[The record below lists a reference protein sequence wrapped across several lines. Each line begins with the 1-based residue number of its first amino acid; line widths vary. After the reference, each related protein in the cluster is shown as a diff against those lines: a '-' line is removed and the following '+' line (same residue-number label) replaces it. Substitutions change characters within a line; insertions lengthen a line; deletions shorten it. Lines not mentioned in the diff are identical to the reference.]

1 MLSSFA
7 HYKITES
14 KVRVSQYRRRESSH
28 RSPRWSAVAFA
39 AASLLLIQPAAQA
52 AGFGALHV
60 RSSLG
65 QPLQADIDLTG
76 VTAEEAQNLVAKLA
90 APDAYARAGLTYNPI
105 VSSLRA
111 SLVRQS
117 EGNYVVR
124 LRSTQPVAEPF
135 VDVLVDLNWASG
147 HVSRAYTFLL
157 DPVGSRNSPQNFAP
171 TPVVQATTP
180 GAAETASSPAT
191 QSQAP
196 APAAAAQPRPARQA
210 ARPQQAAPAAAAAAP
225 NAAPGGSYTVQRGDS
240 LYDIASTAAQGQ
252 DAVSLD
258 QMLLALYR
266 NNPNAFIGGN
276 INRLRTGSVLKVPSQ
291 ADAQKTSPREARREV
306 VAQTSGFAGY
316 RNRLA
321 TAAEANAA
329 TDTDSAR
336 QQSGSVSARVQDQA
350 TPAASGRD
358 ELRLSKADRAGK
370 ANAAARD
377 EELVAK
383 ERALKDMESRVAQL
397 EKNLADMQRLVELKN
412 AELAKA
418 ANAAKPAVGAAPS
431 TAAPAVAAANAPTP
445 APSAAAPA
453 PAQPSA
459 AAAPAE
465 TAAAAPASSA
475 TAAASSPEAASA
487 SAPVASASAPQAA
500 ASAPVAAAS
509 APAAAPKKA
518 PVVVAPQPPIEE
530 ESFFSS
536 LLGNP
541 MALGLGGLLVAG
553 LGALAVVRR
562 RQQKPEQAH
571 GFQDSLLSQESTV
584 MAGANSLFGA
594 AGGQSVDTSQHS
606 VFGADFRIGGGN
618 ESNEVDPIAEADVYI
633 AYGRDVQAEEILREA
648 LEQHPERQAIR
659 LKLMEIYANR
669 QDAHGFQTV
678 AEEMLAQVG
687 AGSPEWAEAAAMGR
701 KFDPA
706 NPLYLTVQGDAHPA
720 AEAPAA
726 HDHAGTAA
734 AAAAL
739 AGVGAMA
746 AAEAFQP
753 TVTGETT
760 RRADD
765 WTTLSPDLDP
775 SAPSTKAP
783 QLADLELPLESFP
796 APVAGEP
803 ITAPDEAA
811 DIFKHAEPAAELPQ
825 FNAHAGEAYQPVSA
839 PPLHMDLSD
848 LSLDL
853 NPTPPAAE
861 AAPAAPAAAAEESLP
876 SWAQP
881 TDPSQAPM
889 HFEEESHHAEPAHE
903 INDEPQSAIR
913 LDTNLPHTLSG
924 EHGADGV
931 RDLQIKFDLA
941 KAYIEIGDKEGARE
955 LLQEVLDL
963 GDPSFHAE
971 AQALMRQIG

>member
-1 MLSSFA
+1 M
-7 HYKITES
+7 
-14 KVRVSQYRRRESSH
+14 RVSQYRRRESSH
-28 RSPRWSAVAFA
+28 RSPRWSAVAIA
-39 AASLLLIQPAAQA
+39 AASLLLIQPAAHA

-65 QPLQADIDLTG
+65 QPLQAEIDLSG
-76 VTAEEAQNLVAKLA
+76 VTEEEAQNLVAKLA
-90 APDAYARAGLTYNPI
+90 SPDAYQRAGLTYNPI
-105 VSSLRA
+105 VSTLRA

-117 EGNYVVR
+117 GGSYVVR
-124 LRSTQPVAEPF
+124 VISAQPVAEPF
-135 VDVLVDLNWASG
+135 VDILVDLTWASG
-147 HVSRAYTFLL
+147 RVSRAYTFLL
-157 DPVGSRNSPQNFAP
+157 DPAGSSNTPRNFAP

-180 GAAETASSPAT
+180 GVVDST
-191 QSQAP
+191 P
-196 APAAAAQPRPARQA
+196 APVAAAPRAARPARQA
-210 ARPQQAAPAAAAAAP
+210 AARPQADAAAAEPSSGA
-225 NAAPGGSYTVQRGDS
+225 GYTVQRGDS
-240 LYDIASTAAQGQ
+240 LYDVASNAVQGQ
-252 DAVSLD
+252 DGVSLD

-266 NNPNAFIGGN
+266 NNPKAFIGGN
-276 INRLRTGSVLKVPSQ
+276 INRLRTGSVLTVPS
-291 ADAQKTSPREARREV
+291 AAEAQKVSPREARREV

-316 RNRLA
+316 RSRLA

-350 TPAASGRD
+350 TPSASERD
-358 ELRLSKADRAGK
+358 ELRLSKADRTGK
-370 ANAAARD
+370 AAATAGARA

-383 ERALKDMESRVAQL
+383 EHALKEMESRVAQL
-397 EKNLADMQRLVELKN
+397 EKNLSEMQHLIEVKN

-418 ANAAKPAVGAAPS
+418 AAAKPAAGAAPS
-431 TAAPAVAAANAPTP
+431 PATAAPAVTAANAP
-445 APSAAAPA
+445 APSASASAT
-453 PAQPSA
+453 PAQAPA
-459 AAAPAE
+459 AAASSAE
-465 TAAAAPASSA
+465 TASSA
-475 TAAASSPEAASA
+475 TATAGA
-487 SAPVASASAPQAA
+487 SAPAAATPAA
-500 ASAPVAAAS
+500 ASAPVAEAS
-509 APAAAPKKA
+509 APAAAPRKA
-518 PVVVAPQPPIEE
+518 PVVVAPQPPAEE

-541 MALGLGGLLVAG
+541 MALGLGGLVV
-553 LGALAVVRR
+553 ALAGGLAVYRR

-594 AGGQSVDTSQHS
+594 AGGQSIDTSQHS

-669 QDAHGFQTV
+669 QDAHGFQTI

-687 AGSPEWAEAAAMGR
+687 AASPDWAEAAALGR

-706 NPLYLTVQGDAHPA
+706 NPLYLTVQGDGHHEQVA
-720 AEAPAA
+720 ADDR
-726 HDHAGTAA
+726 HGHAGGAVAAAGAALAGMGAA
-734 AAAAL
+734 AAAA
-739 AGVGAMA
+739 
-746 AAEAFQP
+746 EAFKP

-760 RRADD
+760 RRGEE
-765 WTTLSPDLDP
+765 WTTVDPGMDP
-775 SAPSTKAP
+775 SMPSTKAP

-796 APVAGEP
+796 APAAGEP
-803 ITAPDEAA
+803 ITAPLQAA
-811 DIFKHAEPAAELPQ
+811 EVFQPLAEPEAPPALELPQ
-825 FNAHAGEAYQPVSA
+825 TDFAGHAGEAFQPASV

-853 NPTPPAAE
+853 NPTAPVAETPAVE
-861 AAPAAPAAAAEESLP
+861 PAPAAVAADSLP
-876 SWAQP
+876 AWAQP
-881 TDPSQAPM
+881 ADLPETPVQLDAAPQPQEVVAQQ
-889 HFEEESHHAEPAHE
+889 EEPLTVM
-903 INDEPQSAIR
+903 R
-913 LDTNLPHTLSG
+913 LDTNLPHTLSAEG
-924 EHGADGV
+924 GIDGV

>member
-1 MLSSFA
+1 M
-7 HYKITES
+7 
-14 KVRVSQYRRRESSH
+14 
-28 RSPRWSAVAFA
+28 
-39 AASLLLIQPAAQA
+39 
-52 AGFGALHV
+52 
-60 RSSLG
+60 
-65 QPLQADIDLTG
+65 
-76 VTAEEAQNLVAKLA
+76 
-90 APDAYARAGLTYNPI
+90 
-105 VSSLRA
+105 
-111 SLVRQS
+111 
-117 EGNYVVR
+117 
-124 LRSTQPVAEPF
+124 
-135 VDVLVDLNWASG
+135 
-147 HVSRAYTFLL
+147 
-157 DPVGSRNSPQNFAP
+157 
-171 TPVVQATTP
+171 
-180 GAAETASSPAT
+180 
-191 QSQAP
+191 
-196 APAAAAQPRPARQA
+196 
-210 ARPQQAAPAAAAAAP
+210 
-225 NAAPGGSYTVQRGDS
+225 QRGDS
-240 LYDIASTAAQGQ
+240 LYDIASTASQGQ

-258 QMLLALYR
+258 QMLLAMYR

-291 ADAQKTSPREARREV
+291 ADAQKVSPREARREV

-358 ELRLSKADRAGK
+358 ELRLSKADRTGK

-397 EKNLADMQRLVELKN
+397 EKNLSDMQRLVELKN

-418 ANAAKPAVGAAPS
+418 ASAAKPAAGAAPA
-431 TAAPAVAAANAPTP
+431 TAAPAVAAANAP
-445 APSAAAPA
+445 APAAAAASSTSA
-453 PAQPSA
+453 PAQQA
-459 AAAPAE
+459 AQAVATAPAE
-465 TAAAAPASSA
+465 TAPAAPAASA
-475 TAAASSPEAASA
+475 TAAAA
-487 SAPVASASAPQAA
+487 SAPVATASAPQAA

-509 APAAAPKKA
+509 APAAVPKKA
-518 PVVVAPQPPIEE
+518 PVVVAPQPPIAE

-541 MALGLGGLLVAG
+541 MALGLGGVVVALLG
-553 LGALAVVRR
+553 GLAVYRR

-606 VFGADFRIGGGN
+606 VFGADFRIGGSN

-648 LEQHPERQAIR
+648 LEQHPDRQAIR

-669 QDAHGFQTV
+669 QDAHGFQTI

-687 AGSPEWAEAAAMGR
+687 AASPEWAEAAAMGR

-706 NPLYLTVQGDAHPA
+706 NPLYLTVQGDGHHPG
-720 AEAPAA
+720 AEAPVE
-726 HDHAGTAA
+726 HSHAGAA
-734 AAAAL
+734 AAGAAAL
-739 AGVGAMA
+739 AGVGAVA
-746 AAEAFQP
+746 AAEAFKP

-760 RRADD
+760 RRGDD

-783 QLADLELPLESFP
+783 QLADLDLPLESFP
-796 APVAGEP
+796 APAAGDP
-803 ITAPDEAA
+803 ITASADAA
-811 DIFKHAEPAAELPQ
+811 EVFKPHAEPEVDLPQ

-839 PPLHMDLSD
+839 PPMHMDLSD

-853 NPTPPAAE
+853 NPTPPATD
-861 AAPAAPAAAAEESLP
+861 AAPAAPAAVAEESLP
-876 SWAQP
+876 AWAQP
-881 TDPSQAPM
+881 ADLSQAPM
-889 HFEEESHHAEPAHE
+889 HFDADPHHAEHE
-903 INDEPQSAIR
+903 HVANDEPQSAIR

>member
-1 MLSSFA
+1 M
-7 HYKITES
+7 
-14 KVRVSQYRRRESSH
+14 RVSQYRRRESSH
-28 RSPRWSAVAFA
+28 RSPRWSAVAIA
-39 AASLLLIQPAAQA
+39 AASLLLIQPAAHA

-65 QPLQADIDLTG
+65 QPLQAEIDLSG
-76 VTAEEAQNLVAKLA
+76 VTEEEAQNLVAKLA
-90 APDAYARAGLTYNPI
+90 SPDAYQRAGLTYNPI
-105 VSSLRA
+105 VSTLRA

-117 EGNYVVR
+117 GGSYVVR
-124 LRSTQPVAEPF
+124 VISAQPVAEPF
-135 VDVLVDLNWASG
+135 VDILVDLTWASG
-147 HVSRAYTFLL
+147 RVSRAYTFLL
-157 DPVGSRNSPQNFAP
+157 DPAGSSNTPRNFAP

-180 GAAETASSPAT
+180 GVVDSTPAPVAA
-191 QSQAP
+191 AP
-196 APAAAAQPRPARQA
+196 QAPAAAPRAARPARQA
-210 ARPQQAAPAAAAAAP
+210 AARPQADAAAAEPSSGA
-225 NAAPGGSYTVQRGDS
+225 GYTVQRGDS
-240 LYDIASTAAQGQ
+240 LYDVASNAVQGQ
-252 DAVSLD
+252 DGVSLD

-266 NNPNAFIGGN
+266 NNPKAFIGGN
-276 INRLRTGSVLKVPSQ
+276 INRLRTGSVLTVPS
-291 ADAQKTSPREARREV
+291 AAEAQKVSSREARREV

-316 RNRLA
+316 RSRLA

-350 TPAASGRD
+350 TPSASERD
-358 ELRLSKADRAGK
+358 ELRLSKADRTGKVAATAG
-370 ANAAARD
+370 ARA

-383 ERALKDMESRVAQL
+383 EHALKEMESRVAQL
-397 EKNLADMQRLVELKN
+397 EKNLSEMQHLIEVKN

-418 ANAAKPAVGAAPS
+418 AAAKPAAGAAPS
-431 TAAPAVAAANAPTP
+431 PATAAPAVTAANAP
-445 APSAAAPA
+445 APSASASAT
-453 PAQPSA
+453 PAQAPA
-459 AAAPAE
+459 AAASSAE
-465 TAAAAPASSA
+465 TASSA
-475 TAAASSPEAASA
+475 TATAGA
-487 SAPVASASAPQAA
+487 SAPAAATPAA
-500 ASAPVAAAS
+500 ASAPVAEAS
-509 APAAAPKKA
+509 APAAAPRKA
-518 PVVVAPQPPIEE
+518 PVVVAPQPPAEE

-541 MALGLGGLLVAG
+541 MALGLGGLVV
-553 LGALAVVRR
+553 ALAGGLAVYRR

-594 AGGQSVDTSQHS
+594 AGGQSIDTSQHS

-669 QDAHGFQTV
+669 QDAHGFQTI

-687 AGSPEWAEAAAMGR
+687 AASPDWAEAAALGR

-706 NPLYLTVQGDAHPA
+706 NPLYLTVQGDGHHEQVA
-720 AEAPAA
+720 ADDR
-726 HDHAGTAA
+726 HGHAGGAVAA
-734 AAAAL
+734 AGAAL
-739 AGVGAMA
+739 AGMGAVAA
-746 AAEAFQP
+746 AAEAFKP

-760 RRADD
+760 RRGEE
-765 WTTLSPDLDP
+765 WTTVDPGMDP
-775 SAPSTKAP
+775 SMPSTKAP

-796 APVAGEP
+796 APAAGEP
-803 ITAPDEAA
+803 ITAPLQAA
-811 DIFKHAEPAAELPQ
+811 EVFQPLAEPEAPPALELPQ
-825 FNAHAGEAYQPVSA
+825 TDFAGHAGEVFQPASV

-853 NPTPPAAE
+853 NPTAPVAETPAVE
-861 AAPAAPAAAAEESLP
+861 PAPAAVAADSLP
-876 SWAQP
+876 AWAQP
-881 TDPSQAPM
+881 ADLPETPVQLDAAPQPQEVVAQQ
-889 HFEEESHHAEPAHE
+889 EEPLTVM
-903 INDEPQSAIR
+903 R
-913 LDTNLPHTLSG
+913 LDTNLPHTLSAEG
-924 EHGADGV
+924 GIDGV

>member
-1 MLSSFA
+1 M
-7 HYKITES
+7 
-14 KVRVSQYRRRESSH
+14 RVSQYRRRESSH

-65 QPLQADIDLTG
+65 QPLQAEIDLTG
-76 VTAEEAQNLVAKLA
+76 VTPEEAQNLVAKLA
-90 APDAYARAGLTYNPI
+90 APDAYSRAGLTYNPI
-105 VSSLRA
+105 VASLRA
-111 SLVRQS
+111 SLERQS
-117 EGNYVVR
+117 SGNYVVR

-157 DPVGSRNSPQNFAP
+157 DPVGSSNTAQNFAP

-180 GAAETASSPAT
+180 GAAEAPAASAAQP
-191 QSQAP
+191 QAA
-196 APAAAAQPRPARQA
+196 APAAAAPAPTRQPRPVRQA
-210 ARPQQAAPAAAAAAP
+210 ARPQQAAPAAAAPDAT
-225 NAAPGGSYTVQRGDS
+225 PGGSYTVQRGDS
-240 LYDIASTAAQGQ
+240 LYDVASTAAQGQ

-291 ADAQKTSPREARREV
+291 AEAQKTPAREARREV

-358 ELRLSKADRAGK
+358 ELRLSKADRSGK
-370 ANAAARD
+370 AGAAAARD

-383 ERALKDMESRVAQL
+383 ERALKEMESRVAQL
-397 EKNLADMQRLVELKN
+397 EKNLSDMQRLVELKN

-418 ANAAKPAVGAAPS
+418 ATAAKPAAGAAPS

-445 APSAAAPA
+445 AAASSA
-453 PAQPSA
+453 PAQPA
-459 AAAPAE
+459 AAAAQAE
-465 TAAAAPASSA
+465 TTAAAPASSA
-475 TAAASSPEAASA
+475 TATAAASAPEAASA
-487 SAPVASASAPQAA
+487 PMAAASAPQAA

-518 PVVVAPQPPIEE
+518 PVVVAPPPVAE

-541 MALGLGGLLVAG
+541 MALGLGGLVVAL
-553 LGALAVVRR
+553 LGGLAVYRR

-606 VFGADFRIGGGN
+606 VFGADFRIGGAN

-669 QDAHGFQTV
+669 QDAHGFQTI

-687 AGSPEWAEAAAMGR
+687 AASPEWTEAAAMGR

-706 NPLYLTVQGDAHPA
+706 NPLYLTVQGDGHHPA
-720 AEAPAA
+720 AEAHAEPS
-726 HDHAGTAA
+726 HAGAA
-734 AAAAL
+734 VAGAAAL
-739 AGVGAMA
+739 AGVGAA
-746 AAEAFQP
+746 VAAEAFSP
-753 TVTGETT
+753 TVTGQTT
-760 RRADD
+760 RRGDD

-775 SAPSTKAP
+775 SAPSTRAP
-783 QLADLELPLESFP
+783 QLADLDLPLESFP
-796 APVAGEP
+796 APAAGEP
-803 ITAPDEAA
+803 ITAPEEAA
-811 DIFKHAEPAAELPQ
+811 DIFKVHAEPAADLPE
-825 FNAHAGEAYQPVSA
+825 FNAHAGEAYQPVA
-839 PPLHMDLSD
+839 TPPLHMDLSD

-853 NPTPPAAE
+853 NPTPPEAE
-861 AAPAAPAAAAEESLP
+861 TAPQAAPVAVEESLP

-881 TDPSQAPM
+881 TDLSQAPM
-889 HFEEESHHAEPAHE
+889 HFDAEPHHAEHHGEHAE
-903 INDEPQSAIR
+903 VANDEPQSAIR

>member
-1 MLSSFA
+1 M
-7 HYKITES
+7 
-14 KVRVSQYRRRESSH
+14 RVSQYRRRESSH

-65 QPLQADIDLTG
+65 QPLQAEIDLTG
-76 VTAEEAQNLVAKLA
+76 VTPEEAQNLVAKLA
-90 APDAYARAGLTYNPI
+90 APDAYSRAGLTYNPI

-111 SLVRQS
+111 SLERQS
-117 EGNYVVR
+117 NGNYVVR

-157 DPVGSRNSPQNFAP
+157 DPVGSGNTAQNFAP

-180 GAAETASSPAT
+180 GAAESTSAASAAQPQAAAPTAA
-191 QSQAP
+191 AP
-196 APAAAAQPRPARQA
+196 APARQPRAARQA
-210 ARPQQAAPAAAAAAP
+210 ARAQQAAPAAAAPDAT
-225 NAAPGGSYTVQRGDS
+225 PGGSYTVQRGDS
-240 LYDIASTAAQGQ
+240 LYDVASTAAQGQ
-252 DAVSLD
+252 EAVSLD

-291 ADAQKTSPREARREV
+291 AEAQKTPAREARREV
-306 VAQTSGFAGY
+306 IAQTSGFAGY

-370 ANAAARD
+370 AGGAAARD

-383 ERALKDMESRVAQL
+383 ERALKEMESRVAQL
-397 EKNLADMQRLVELKN
+397 EKNLSDMQRLVELKN

-418 ANAAKPAVGAAPS
+418 ASAAKPAAGAAPS
-431 TAAPAVAAANAPTP
+431 TAAPAVAAANAP
-445 APSAAAPA
+445 APA
-453 PAQPSA
+453 PAAASTSA
-459 AAAPAE
+459 PAPVAAAPAE
-465 TAAAAPASSA
+465 TAAAPASSA
-475 TAAASSPEAASA
+475 TAAASASAPEAASA
-487 SAPVASASAPQAA
+487 PLAAASAPQAT

-518 PVVVAPQPPIEE
+518 PVVVAPPPPIQE
-530 ESFFSS
+530 ESFLSS

-541 MALGLGGLLVAG
+541 MALGLGGLVVALLGGLV
-553 LGALAVVRR
+553 VYRR

-669 QDAHGFQTV
+669 QDAHGFQTI

-687 AGSPEWAEAAAMGR
+687 AASSEWAEAAAMGR

-706 NPLYLTVQGDAHPA
+706 NPLYLTVQGDGSHVG
-720 AEAPAA
+720 AEAHAEPS
-726 HDHAGTAA
+726 HAGAA
-734 AAAAL
+734 VAGAAAL
-739 AGVGAMA
+739 AGVGAA
-746 AAEAFQP
+746 VAAEAFSP
-753 TVTGETT
+753 TVTGQTT
-760 RRADD
+760 RRGDD

-783 QLADLELPLESFP
+783 QLADFDLPLESFP
-796 APVAGEP
+796 APAAGEP
-803 ITAPDEAA
+803 ITAPEEAS
-811 DIFKHAEPAAELPQ
+811 DIFKVHAEPEADLPQ
-825 FNAHAGEAYQPVSA
+825 FNAHAGEAYQPVAA

-853 NPTPPAAE
+853 NPTPPTAE
-861 AAPAAPAAAAEESLP
+861 TAAPAASVAAEESLP

-881 TDPSQAPM
+881 TDLSQAPM
-889 HFEEESHHAEPAHE
+889 HVESEPHHAEHVEVA
-903 INDEPQSAIR
+903 NDEPQSAIR

>member
-1 MLSSFA
+1 M
-7 HYKITES
+7 HIKKITES

-28 RSPRWSAVAFA
+28 RSPRWSAVAIA
-39 AASLLLIQPAAQA
+39 AASLLLIQPAAHA

-65 QPLQADIDLTG
+65 QPLQAEIDLSG
-76 VTAEEAQNLVAKLA
+76 VTEEEAQNLVAKLA
-90 APDAYARAGLTYNPI
+90 SPDAYQRAGLTYNPI
-105 VSSLRA
+105 VSTLRA

-117 EGNYVVR
+117 GGTYVVR
-124 LRSTQPVAEPF
+124 VISAQPVAEPF
-135 VDVLVDLNWASG
+135 VDILVDLTWASG
-147 HVSRAYTFLL
+147 RVSRAYTFLL
-157 DPVGSRNSPQNFAP
+157 DPAGSSNTTRNFAP

-180 GAAETASSPAT
+180 GVVDSTPAPVAAAS
-191 QSQAP
+191 P
-196 APAAAAQPRPARQA
+196 APAAAQRAARPARQA
-210 ARPQQAAPAAAAAAP
+210 AARPQADATAAEPSS
-225 NAAPGGSYTVQRGDS
+225 GSGYTVQRGDS
-240 LYDIASTAAQGQ
+240 LYDVASTAVQGQ
-252 DAVSLD
+252 DGVSLD

-266 NNPNAFIGGN
+266 NNPKAFIGGN
-276 INRLRTGSVLKVPSQ
+276 INRLRTGSVLTVPSA
-291 ADAQKTSPREARREV
+291 ADAQKVSPREARREV

-316 RNRLA
+316 RSRLA

-350 TPAASGRD
+350 TPSASERD
-358 ELRLSKADRAGK
+358 ELRLSKADRTGK
-370 ANAAARD
+370 AAATAGARA

-383 ERALKDMESRVAQL
+383 EHALKEMESRVAQL
-397 EKNLADMQRLVELKN
+397 EKNLSEMQHLVEVKN

-418 ANAAKPAVGAAPS
+418 AAAKPAAGAAPS
-431 TAAPAVAAANAPTP
+431 PATAAPAVTAANAP
-445 APSAAAPA
+445 APSASATPARAP
-453 PAQPSA
+453 A
-459 AAAPAE
+459 AAASSAE
-465 TAAAAPASSA
+465 TAAASSAPAAA
-475 TAAASSPEAASA
+475 TP
-487 SAPVASASAPQAA
+487 APAA
-500 ASAPVAAAS
+500 ASAPVAEAS

-518 PVVVAPQPPIEE
+518 PVVVAPPPPAEE

-541 MALGLGGLLVAG
+541 MALGLGGLVVALVG
-553 LGALAVVRR
+553 GLAVYRR
-562 RQQKPEQAH
+562 RQQKPEPAH

-594 AGGQSVDTSQHS
+594 AGGQSIDTSQHS

-669 QDAHGFQTV
+669 QDAHGFQTI

-687 AGSPEWAEAAAMGR
+687 AASAEWAEAAAMGR

-706 NPLYLTVQGDAHPA
+706 NPLYLTVQGDGHHEQVA
-720 AEAPAA
+720 ADDR
-726 HDHAGTAA
+726 HGHAGGAVAA
-734 AAAAL
+734 AGAAL
-739 AGVGAMA
+739 VGMGAVAA
-746 AAEAFQP
+746 AAEAFKP

-760 RRADD
+760 RRGEE
-765 WTTLSPDLDP
+765 WTTVDPGMDP
-775 SAPSTKAP
+775 SMPSTKAP

-796 APVAGEP
+796 APAAGEP
-803 ITAPDEAA
+803 ITAPIQAAEVFQPRVEPEAPQA
-811 DIFKHAEPAAELPQ
+811 FELPQ
-825 FNAHAGEAYQPVSA
+825 TDFAGHAGEAFQPASV

-853 NPTPPAAE
+853 NPTAPAPVAE
-861 AAPAAPAAAAEESLP
+861 TPAVEPAPAAVAADSLP
-876 SWAQP
+876 AWAQP
-881 TDPSQAPM
+881 ADLPETPVQLDAAPQPQVAVVQQ
-889 HFEEESHHAEPAHE
+889 EEPVTVM
-903 INDEPQSAIR
+903 R
-913 LDTNLPHTLSG
+913 LDTNLPHTLSAEG
-924 EHGADGV
+924 GIDGV

>member
-1 MLSSFA
+1 M
-7 HYKITES
+7 
-14 KVRVSQYRRRESSH
+14 RVSQYRRRESSH
-28 RSPRWSAVAFA
+28 RSPRWSAVAIA
-39 AASLLLIQPAAQA
+39 AASLLLIQPAAHA

-65 QPLQADIDLTG
+65 QPLQAEIDLSG
-76 VTAEEAQNLVAKLA
+76 VTEEEAQNLVAKLA
-90 APDAYARAGLTYNPI
+90 SPDAYQRAGLTYNPI
-105 VSSLRA
+105 VSTLRA

-117 EGNYVVR
+117 GGSYVVR
-124 LRSTQPVAEPF
+124 VISAQPVAEPF
-135 VDVLVDLNWASG
+135 VDILVDLTWASG
-147 HVSRAYTFLL
+147 RVSRAYTFLL
-157 DPVGSRNSPQNFAP
+157 DPAGSSNTPRNFAP

-180 GAAETASSPAT
+180 GVVDSTPAPVAA
-191 QSQAP
+191 AP
-196 APAAAAQPRPARQA
+196 QAPAAAPRAARPARQA
-210 ARPQQAAPAAAAAAP
+210 AARPQADAAAAEPSSGA
-225 NAAPGGSYTVQRGDS
+225 GYTVQRGDS
-240 LYDIASTAAQGQ
+240 LYDVASNAVQGQ
-252 DAVSLD
+252 DGVSLD

-266 NNPNAFIGGN
+266 NNPKAFIGGN
-276 INRLRTGSVLKVPSQ
+276 INRLRTGSVLTVPS
-291 ADAQKTSPREARREV
+291 AAEAQKVSSREARREV

-316 RNRLA
+316 RSRLA

-350 TPAASGRD
+350 TPSASERD
-358 ELRLSKADRAGK
+358 ELRLSKADRTGK
-370 ANAAARD
+370 AAATAGARA

-383 ERALKDMESRVAQL
+383 EHALKEMESRVAQL
-397 EKNLADMQRLVELKN
+397 EKNLSEMQHLIEVKN

-418 ANAAKPAVGAAPS
+418 AAAKPAAGAAPS
-431 TAAPAVAAANAPTP
+431 PATAAPAVTAANAP
-445 APSAAAPA
+445 APSASASAT
-453 PAQPSA
+453 PAQAPA
-459 AAAPAE
+459 AAASSAE
-465 TAAAAPASSA
+465 TASSA
-475 TAAASSPEAASA
+475 TATAGA
-487 SAPVASASAPQAA
+487 SAPAAATPAA
-500 ASAPVAAAS
+500 ASAPVAEAS
-509 APAAAPKKA
+509 APAAAPRKA
-518 PVVVAPQPPIEE
+518 PVVVAPQPPAEE

-541 MALGLGGLLVAG
+541 MALGLGGLVV
-553 LGALAVVRR
+553 ALAGGLAVYRR

-594 AGGQSVDTSQHS
+594 AGGQSIDTSQHS

-669 QDAHGFQTV
+669 QDAHGFQTI

-687 AGSPEWAEAAAMGR
+687 AASPDWAEAAALGR

-706 NPLYLTVQGDAHPA
+706 NPLYLTVQGDGHHEQVA
-720 AEAPAA
+720 ADDR
-726 HDHAGTAA
+726 HGHAGGAVAAAGAALAGMGAA
-734 AAAAL
+734 AAAA
-739 AGVGAMA
+739 
-746 AAEAFQP
+746 EAFKP

-760 RRADD
+760 RRGEE
-765 WTTLSPDLDP
+765 WTTVDPGMDP
-775 SAPSTKAP
+775 SMPSTKAP

-796 APVAGEP
+796 APAAGEP
-803 ITAPDEAA
+803 ITAPLQAA
-811 DIFKHAEPAAELPQ
+811 EVFQPLAEPEAPPALELPQ
-825 FNAHAGEAYQPVSA
+825 TDFAGHAGEAFQPASV

-853 NPTPPAAE
+853 NPTAPVAETPAVEPVPAAV
-861 AAPAAPAAAAEESLP
+861 AADSLP
-876 SWAQP
+876 AWAQP
-881 TDPSQAPM
+881 ADLPETPVQLDAAPQPQEVVAQQ
-889 HFEEESHHAEPAHE
+889 EEPLTVM
-903 INDEPQSAIR
+903 R
-913 LDTNLPHTLSG
+913 LDTNLPHTLSAEG
-924 EHGADGV
+924 GIDGV

>member
-1 MLSSFA
+1 
-7 HYKITES
+7 
-14 KVRVSQYRRRESSH
+14 VSQYRRRESSH
-28 RSPRWSAVAFA
+28 RSPSWSAVAIA
-39 AASLLLIQPAAQA
+39 AASLLLIQPAAHA

-65 QPLQADIDLTG
+65 QPLQAEIDLTG
-76 VTAEEAQNLVAKLA
+76 VTPEEAQNLVAKLA
-90 APDAYARAGLTYNPI
+90 APDAYSRAGLTYNPI

-111 SLVRQS
+111 SLERQS
-117 EGNYVVR
+117 NGNYVVR

-135 VDVLVDLNWASG
+135 VDVLLDLNWASG

-157 DPVGSRNSPQNFAP
+157 DPVGSSNTAQNFAP

-180 GAAETASSPAT
+180 GTAESA
-191 QSQAP
+191 AP
-196 APAAAAQPRPARQA
+196 APAAQPQAAAPAATASASTAPARQPRAATRQA
-210 ARPQQAAPAAAAAAP
+210 ARPQQAAPAASAP
-225 NAAPGGSYTVQRGDS
+225 DATPGGSYTVQRGDS
-240 LYDIASTAAQGQ
+240 LYDIASTASQGQ

-258 QMLLALYR
+258 QMLLAMYR

-291 ADAQKTSPREARREV
+291 ADAQKVSPREARREV

-329 TDTDSAR
+329 TDTDSSR

-358 ELRLSKADRAGK
+358 ELRLSKADRTGK

-397 EKNLADMQRLVELKN
+397 EKNLSDMQRLVELKN

-418 ANAAKPAVGAAPS
+418 ASAAKPAAGAAPA
-431 TAAPAVAAANAPTP
+431 TAAPAVAAANAP
-445 APSAAAPA
+445 APAAASSTPA
-453 PAQPSA
+453 PAQQAAQPST
-459 AAAPAE
+459 AAPAD
-465 TAAAAPASSA
+465 AAPAASA
-475 TAAASSPEAASA
+475 TAAAASAPEAASA
-487 SAPVASASAPQAA
+487 PVAAASAPQAA

-509 APAAAPKKA
+509 APAAVPKKA
-518 PVVVAPQPPIEE
+518 PVVVAPPAPIAE
-530 ESFFSS
+530 ESFLSS
-536 LLGNP
+536 VLGNP
-541 MALGLGGLLVAG
+541 MALGLGAVVVALLG
-553 LGALAVVRR
+553 GLAVYRR

-669 QDAHGFQTV
+669 QDAHGFQTI

-687 AGSPEWAEAAAMGR
+687 AASPEWAEAAVMGR

-706 NPLYLTVQGDAHPA
+706 NPLYLTVQGDTPHPA
-720 AEAPAA
+720 AEVHAE
-726 HDHAGTAA
+726 HGHAGAA
-734 AAAAL
+734 AAGAAAL
-739 AGVGAMA
+739 AGVGAA
-746 AAEAFQP
+746 VAAEAFKP

-760 RRADD
+760 RRGDD

-783 QLADLELPLESFP
+783 ALADLDLPLESFP
-796 APVAGEP
+796 APAAGDP
-803 ITAPDEAA
+803 ITASADAA
-811 DIFKHAEPAAELPQ
+811 EVFKPHAEPEIDLPQ

-839 PPLHMDLSD
+839 PPMHMDLSD

-853 NPTPPAAE
+853 NPTPPATE
-861 AAPAAPAAAAEESLP
+861 AAPVAPAAVVEESLP
-876 SWAQP
+876 AWAQP
-881 TDPSQAPM
+881 TDLSQAPM
-889 HFEEESHHAEPAHE
+889 HFDAEPHHAEHE
-903 INDEPQSAIR
+903 HVANDEPQSAIR

>member
-1 MLSSFA
+1 M
-7 HYKITES
+7 
-14 KVRVSQYRRRESSH
+14 RVSQYRRRESSH
-28 RSPRWSAVAFA
+28 RSPRWSAVAIA
-39 AASLLLIQPAAQA
+39 AASLLLIQPAAHA

-65 QPLQADIDLTG
+65 QPLQAEIDLSG
-76 VTAEEAQNLVAKLA
+76 VTEEEAQNLVAKLA
-90 APDAYARAGLTYNPI
+90 SPDAYQRAGLTYNPI
-105 VSSLRA
+105 VSTLRA

-117 EGNYVVR
+117 GGSYVVR
-124 LRSTQPVAEPF
+124 VISAQPVAEPF
-135 VDVLVDLNWASG
+135 VDILVDLTWASG
-147 HVSRAYTFLL
+147 RVSRAYTFLL
-157 DPVGSRNSPQNFAP
+157 DPAGSSNTPRNFAP

-180 GAAETASSPAT
+180 GVVDSTPAPVAA
-191 QSQAP
+191 AP
-196 APAAAAQPRPARQA
+196 QAPAAAPRAARPARQA
-210 ARPQQAAPAAAAAAP
+210 AARPQADAAAAEPSSGA
-225 NAAPGGSYTVQRGDS
+225 GYTVQRGDS
-240 LYDIASTAAQGQ
+240 LYDVASNAVQGQ
-252 DAVSLD
+252 DGVSLD

-266 NNPNAFIGGN
+266 NNPKAFIGGN
-276 INRLRTGSVLKVPSQ
+276 INRLRTGSVLTVPS
-291 ADAQKTSPREARREV
+291 AAEAQKVSSREARREV

-316 RNRLA
+316 RSRLA

-350 TPAASGRD
+350 TPSASERD
-358 ELRLSKADRAGK
+358 ELRLSKADRTGK
-370 ANAAARD
+370 AAATAGARA

-383 ERALKDMESRVAQL
+383 EHALKEMESRVAQL
-397 EKNLADMQRLVELKN
+397 EKNLSEMQHLIEVKN

-418 ANAAKPAVGAAPS
+418 AAAKPAAGAAPS
-431 TAAPAVAAANAPTP
+431 PATAAPAVTAANAP
-445 APSAAAPA
+445 APSASASAT
-453 PAQPSA
+453 PAQAPA
-459 AAAPAE
+459 AAASSAE
-465 TAAAAPASSA
+465 TASSA
-475 TAAASSPEAASA
+475 TATAGA
-487 SAPVASASAPQAA
+487 SAPAAATPAA
-500 ASAPVAAAS
+500 ASAPVAAEAS
-509 APAAAPKKA
+509 APAAAPRKA
-518 PVVVAPQPPIEE
+518 PVVVAPQPPAEE

-541 MALGLGGLLVAG
+541 MALGLGGLVV
-553 LGALAVVRR
+553 ALAGGLAVYRR

-594 AGGQSVDTSQHS
+594 AGGQSIDTSQHS

-669 QDAHGFQTV
+669 QDAHGFQTI

-687 AGSPEWAEAAAMGR
+687 AASPDWAEAAALGR

-706 NPLYLTVQGDAHPA
+706 NPLYLTVQGDGHHEQVA
-720 AEAPAA
+720 ADDR
-726 HDHAGTAA
+726 HGHAGGGAVAA
-734 AAAAL
+734 AGAAL
-739 AGVGAMA
+739 AGMGAVAA
-746 AAEAFQP
+746 AAEAFKP

-760 RRADD
+760 RRGEE
-765 WTTLSPDLDP
+765 WTTVDPGMDP
-775 SAPSTKAP
+775 SMPSTKAP

-796 APVAGEP
+796 APAAGEP
-803 ITAPDEAA
+803 ITAPLQAA
-811 DIFKHAEPAAELPQ
+811 EVFQPLAEPEAPPALELPQ
-825 FNAHAGEAYQPVSA
+825 TDFAGHAGEAFQPASV

-853 NPTPPAAE
+853 NPTAPVAETPAVE
-861 AAPAAPAAAAEESLP
+861 PAPAAVAADSLP
-876 SWAQP
+876 AWAQP
-881 TDPSQAPM
+881 ADLPETPVQLDAAPQPQEVVAQQ
-889 HFEEESHHAEPAHE
+889 EEPLTVM
-903 INDEPQSAIR
+903 R
-913 LDTNLPHTLSG
+913 LDTNLPHTLSAEG
-924 EHGADGV
+924 GIDGV

>member
-1 MLSSFA
+1 
-7 HYKITES
+7 
-14 KVRVSQYRRRESSH
+14 VSQYRRRESSH

-39 AASLLLIQPAAQA
+39 AASLLLIQPTAQA

-76 VTAEEAQNLVAKLA
+76 VTAEEAQNLSAKLA
-90 APDAYARAGLTYNPI
+90 TPDAYARAGLTYNPI

-111 SLVRQS
+111 SLERQS
-117 EGNYVVR
+117 SGNYVVR

-135 VDVLVDLNWASG
+135 VDVLVDLSWASG

-157 DPVGSRNSPQNFAP
+157 DPVGSSNTAQNFAP

-180 GAAETASSPAT
+180 GAAENASTPAT
-191 QSQAP
+191 HSP
-196 APAAAAQPRPARQA
+196 APAAAAPAPARPARQA
-210 ARPQQAAPAAAAAAP
+210 ARPQQAAPAATAAAP
-225 NAAPGGSYTVQRGDS
+225 NAAPGGAYTVQRGDS

-252 DAVSLD
+252 EAVSLD

-291 ADAQKTSPREARREV
+291 ADAQKTPAREARREV
-306 VAQTSGFAGY
+306 IAQTSGFAGY

-370 ANAAARD
+370 AGAAAARD

-397 EKNLADMQRLVELKN
+397 EKNLTDMQHLVELKN

-418 ANAAKPAVGAAPS
+418 ANAAKPAAGAAPS
-431 TAAPAVAAANAPTP
+431 TAAPAVTAANVP
-445 APSAAAPA
+445 ATAASSPA
-453 PAQPSA
+453 PAQPVA
-459 AAAPAE
+459 AAAVAAPAE
-465 TAAAAPASSA
+465 TAAAAPASSTTA
-475 TAAASSPEAASA
+475 TAAAST
-487 SAPVASASAPQAA
+487 PVATAPTAT

-518 PVVVAPQPPIEE
+518 PVVVAPQPPIAE
-530 ESFFSS
+530 ESFFST

-541 MALGLGGLLVAG
+541 MALGLGGLVVALLGGLV
-553 LGALAVVRR
+553 VYRR

-648 LEQHPERQAIR
+648 LEQHPDRQAIR

-669 QDAHGFQTV
+669 QDAHGFQTI

-687 AGSPEWAEAAAMGR
+687 ASSPEWTEAAAMGR

-706 NPLYLTVQGDAHPA
+706 NPLYLTVQGDAAHPA
-720 AEAPAA
+720 AEAHAA
-726 HDHAGTAA
+726 PSHAGAA
-734 AAAAL
+734 AAGAAAL
-739 AGVGAMA
+739 AGVGAA
-746 AAEAFQP
+746 VAAEAFSP
-753 TVTGETT
+753 TVTGQTT
-760 RRADD
+760 RRGDD

-783 QLADLELPLESFP
+783 HLADLELPLESFP
-796 APVAGEP
+796 APAAGEP
-803 ITAPDEAA
+803 ITAPAEAS
-811 DIFKHAEPAAELPQ
+811 DIFKVHAEPGADLPQ
-825 FNAHAGEAYQPVSA
+825 FNAHAGEAYQPVA
-839 PPLHMDLSD
+839 TPPLHMDLSD

-853 NPTPPAAE
+853 NPTPPAGETA
-861 AAPAAPAAAAEESLP
+861 APIAPAAVEEGLP

-881 TDPSQAPM
+881 ADLSQAPM
-889 HFEEESHHAEPAHE
+889 HFDAEPHHAGHHGEHAE
-903 INDEPQSAIR
+903 VANDEAQSAIR

>member
-1 MLSSFA
+1 M
-7 HYKITES
+7 
-14 KVRVSQYRRRESSH
+14 RVSQYRRRETSH
-28 RSPRWSAVAFA
+28 RSPSWSAVAIA
-39 AASLLLIQPAAQA
+39 AASLLLIQPAAHA

-65 QPLQADIDLTG
+65 QPLQAEIDLTG
-76 VTAEEAQNLVAKLA
+76 VTPEEAQNLVAKLA
-90 APDAYARAGLTYNPI
+90 TPDAYSRAGLSYNPI

-111 SLVRQS
+111 SLERQS
-117 EGNYVVR
+117 NGNYVVR

-157 DPVGSRNSPQNFAP
+157 DPVGSSNTAQNFAP

-180 GAAETASSPAT
+180 GAAEPA
-191 QSQAP
+191 AP
-196 APAAAAQPRPARQA
+196 APAAQPQAAAPAAAAAAAPTRQPRTAPRQA
-210 ARPQQAAPAAAAAAP
+210 ARPQQAAPAASAP
-225 NAAPGGSYTVQRGDS
+225 DATPGGSYTVQRGDS
-240 LYDIASTAAQGQ
+240 LYDIASTASQGQ

-258 QMLLALYR
+258 QMLLAMYR

-291 ADAQKTSPREARREV
+291 ADAQKVSPREARREV

-358 ELRLSKADRAGK
+358 ELRLSKADRTGK

-397 EKNLADMQRLVELKN
+397 EKNLSDMQRLVELKN

-418 ANAAKPAVGAAPS
+418 ASAAKPAAGAAPA
-431 TAAPAVAAANAPTP
+431 TAAPAVAAANAP
-445 APSAAAPA
+445 APAAAAASSTSA
-453 PAQPSA
+453 PAQQA
-459 AAAPAE
+459 AQAVATAPAE
-465 TAAAAPASSA
+465 TAPAAPAASA
-475 TAAASSPEAASA
+475 TAAAA
-487 SAPVASASAPQAA
+487 SAPVAAASAPQA

-509 APAAAPKKA
+509 APAAVPKKA
-518 PVVVAPQPPIEE
+518 PVVVAPQPPIAE

-541 MALGLGGLLVAG
+541 MALGLGGVVVALLG
-553 LGALAVVRR
+553 GLAVYRR

-606 VFGADFRIGGGN
+606 VFGADFRIGGSN

-648 LEQHPERQAIR
+648 LEQHPDRQAIR

-669 QDAHGFQTV
+669 QDAHGFQTI

-687 AGSPEWAEAAAMGR
+687 AASPEWAEAAAMGR

-706 NPLYLTVQGDAHPA
+706 NPLYLTVQGDGHHPG
-720 AEAPAA
+720 AEAPVE
-726 HDHAGTAA
+726 HSHAGAA
-734 AAAAL
+734 AAGAAAL
-739 AGVGAMA
+739 AGVGAVA
-746 AAEAFQP
+746 AAEAFKP

-760 RRADD
+760 RRGDD

-783 QLADLELPLESFP
+783 QLADLDLPLESFP
-796 APVAGEP
+796 APAAGDP
-803 ITAPDEAA
+803 ITASADAA
-811 DIFKHAEPAAELPQ
+811 EVFKPHAEPEIDLPQ

-839 PPLHMDLSD
+839 PPMHMDLSD

-853 NPTPPAAE
+853 NPAPPATE
-861 AAPAAPAAAAEESLP
+861 SAPAAPAALAEESLP
-876 SWAQP
+876 AWAQP
-881 TDPSQAPM
+881 TDLSQAPM
-889 HFEEESHHAEPAHE
+889 HLDADPHHAEHE
-903 INDEPQSAIR
+903 HVANDEPQSAIR

>member
-1 MLSSFA
+1 M
-7 HYKITES
+7 
-14 KVRVSQYRRRESSH
+14 RVSQYRRRESFH
-28 RSPRWSAVAFA
+28 RSPRWSAVAIA
-39 AASLLLIQPAAQA
+39 AASLLLIQPVAHA

-65 QPLQADIDLTG
+65 QPLQAEIDLTG
-76 VTAEEAQNLVAKLA
+76 VTEEEAQNLVAKLA
-90 APDAYARAGLTYNPI
+90 SPEAYQRAGLTYNPI
-105 VSSLRA
+105 VSTLRA

-117 EGNYVVR
+117 GGTYVVR
-124 LRSTQPVAEPF
+124 VISAQPVAEPF
-135 VDVLVDLNWASG
+135 VDILVDLTWASG
-147 HVSRAYTFLL
+147 RVARAYTFLL
-157 DPVGSRNSPQNFAP
+157 DPAGSSNTPRNFAP

-180 GAAETASSPAT
+180 GVAEST
-191 QSQAP
+191 P
-196 APAAAAQPRPARQA
+196 APAAAPQSQSQAAAQRAARPARQA
-210 ARPQQAAPAAAAAAP
+210 ARPQPDATAAD
-225 NAAPGGSYTVQRGDS
+225 AAPGGAYTVQRGDS
-240 LYDIASTAAQGQ
+240 LYDVASNAVQGQ
-252 DAVSLD
+252 DGVSLD

-266 NNPNAFIGGN
+266 NNPKAFIDGN
-276 INRLRTGSVLKVPSQ
+276 INRLRTGSVLNVPPTAEAQKVP
-291 ADAQKTSPREARREV
+291 AREARREV

-316 RNRLA
+316 RSRLA

-350 TPAASGRD
+350 TPSASERD
-358 ELRLSKADRAGK
+358 ELRLSKADRTGK
-370 ANAAARD
+370 AGAAAAARD

-383 ERALKDMESRVAQL
+383 ERALKEMESRMAQL
-397 EKNLADMQRLVELKN
+397 EKNLSEMQRLIEVKN

-418 ANAAKPAVGAAPS
+418 GAAKPAAGAAPS
-431 TAAPAVAAANAPTP
+431 TAVPAVTAANAP
-445 APSAAAPA
+445 APSAAASA
-453 PAQPSA
+453 TPAQAPA
-459 AAAPAE
+459 AAAPATPSAE
-465 TAAAAPASSA
+465 TAATAPASSA
-475 TAAASSPEAASA
+475 AATAGASAPTAAATAPE
-487 SAPVASASAPQAA
+487 A
-500 ASAPVAAAS
+500 ASAPVAP

-518 PVVVAPQPPIEE
+518 PVVVAPPPVED

-541 MALGLGGLLVAG
+541 MALGLGGLVV
-553 LGALAVVRR
+553 ALAGGLAVYRR

-594 AGGQSVDTSQHS
+594 AGGQSIDTSQHS
-606 VFGADFRIGGGN
+606 VFGADFRIGGAN

-659 LKLMEIYANR
+659 LKLMDIYANR
-669 QDAHGFQTV
+669 QDAHGFQTI

-687 AGSPEWAEAAAMGR
+687 AASSEWAEAAAMGR

-706 NPLYLTVQGDAHPA
+706 NPLYLTVQGDGHHEQVAV
-720 AEAPAA
+720 EPAA
-726 HDHAGTAA
+726 HDHHAGATAAAAGAALAGMGAA
-734 AAAAL
+734 AAAA
-739 AGVGAMA
+739 
-746 AAEAFQP
+746 EAFKP

-760 RRADD
+760 RGGEE
-765 WTTLSPDLDP
+765 WTTLDPGLDL
-775 SAPSTKAP
+775 STPSTKAP

-796 APVAGEP
+796 APAAGEP
-803 ITAPDEAA
+803 ITAPAGAAEA
-811 DIFKHAEPAAELPQ
+811 FQPHAEPDVLSEVELPQ
-825 FNAHAGEAYQPVSA
+825 ADFGGHAGEAFQPVSA

-848 LSLDL
+848 MSLDL
-853 NPTPPAAE
+853 NPTPPVAE
-861 AAPAAPAAAAEESLP
+861 TVEAPAVEPAPAAMAEDSLP
-876 SWAQP
+876 AWAQP
-881 TDPSQAPM
+881 ADLPEALMQLDVAPQPQEASIAE
-889 HFEEESHHAEPAHE
+889 HEEL
-903 INDEPQSAIR
+903 QTVMR
-913 LDTNLPHTLSG
+913 LDTNLPHTLSAEG
-924 EHGADGV
+924 GIDGV

>member
-1 MLSSFA
+1 M
-7 HYKITES
+7 
-14 KVRVSQYRRRESSH
+14 RVSQYRRRESSH
-28 RSPRWSAVAFA
+28 RSPRWSAVAIA
-39 AASLLLIQPAAQA
+39 AASLLLIQPAAHA

-65 QPLQADIDLTG
+65 QPLQAEIDLSG
-76 VTAEEAQNLVAKLA
+76 VTEEEAQNLVAKLA
-90 APDAYARAGLTYNPI
+90 SPDAYQRAGLTYNPI
-105 VSSLRA
+105 VSTLRA

-117 EGNYVVR
+117 GGSYVVR
-124 LRSTQPVAEPF
+124 VISAQPVAEPF
-135 VDVLVDLNWASG
+135 VDILVDLTWASG
-147 HVSRAYTFLL
+147 RVSRAYTFLL
-157 DPVGSRNSPQNFAP
+157 DPAGSSNTPRNFAP

-180 GAAETASSPAT
+180 GVVDSTPAPVAA
-191 QSQAP
+191 AP
-196 APAAAAQPRPARQA
+196 QAPAAAPRAARPARQA
-210 ARPQQAAPAAAAAAP
+210 AARPQADAAAAEPSSGA
-225 NAAPGGSYTVQRGDS
+225 GYTVQRGDS
-240 LYDIASTAAQGQ
+240 LYDVASNAVQGQ
-252 DAVSLD
+252 DGVSLD

-266 NNPNAFIGGN
+266 NNPKAFIGGN
-276 INRLRTGSVLKVPSQ
+276 INRLRTGSVLTVPS
-291 ADAQKTSPREARREV
+291 AAEAQKVSPREARREV

-316 RNRLA
+316 RSRLA

-350 TPAASGRD
+350 TPSASERD
-358 ELRLSKADRAGK
+358 ELRLSKADRTGK
-370 ANAAARD
+370 AAATAGARA

-383 ERALKDMESRVAQL
+383 EHALKEMESRVAQL
-397 EKNLADMQRLVELKN
+397 EKNLSEMQHLIEVKN

-418 ANAAKPAVGAAPS
+418 AAAKPAAGAAPS
-431 TAAPAVAAANAPTP
+431 PATAAPAVTAANAP
-445 APSAAAPA
+445 APSASASAT
-453 PAQPSA
+453 PAQAPA
-459 AAAPAE
+459 AAASSAE
-465 TAAAAPASSA
+465 TASSA
-475 TAAASSPEAASA
+475 TATAGA
-487 SAPVASASAPQAA
+487 SAPAAATPAA
-500 ASAPVAAAS
+500 ASAPVAEAS
-509 APAAAPKKA
+509 APAAAPRKG
-518 PVVVAPQPPIEE
+518 PVVVAPQPPAEE

-541 MALGLGGLLVAG
+541 MALGLGGLVV
-553 LGALAVVRR
+553 ALAGGLAVYRR

-594 AGGQSVDTSQHS
+594 AGGQSIDTSQHS

-669 QDAHGFQTV
+669 QDAHGFQTI

-687 AGSPEWAEAAAMGR
+687 AASPDWAEAAALGR

-706 NPLYLTVQGDAHPA
+706 NPLYLTVQGDGHHEQVA
-720 AEAPAA
+720 ADDR
-726 HDHAGTAA
+726 HGHAGGAVAA
-734 AAAAL
+734 AGAAL
-739 AGVGAMA
+739 AGMGAVAA
-746 AAEAFQP
+746 AAEAFKP

-760 RRADD
+760 RRGEE
-765 WTTLSPDLDP
+765 WTTVDPGMDP
-775 SAPSTKAP
+775 SMPSTKAP

-796 APVAGEP
+796 APAAGEP
-803 ITAPDEAA
+803 ITAPLQAA
-811 DIFKHAEPAAELPQ
+811 EVFQPRAEPEAPPALELPQ
-825 FNAHAGEAYQPVSA
+825 TDFAGHAGEAFQPASV

-853 NPTPPAAE
+853 NPTAPVAETPAVE
-861 AAPAAPAAAAEESLP
+861 PAPAAVAADSLP
-876 SWAQP
+876 AWAQP
-881 TDPSQAPM
+881 ADLPETPVQLDAAPQPQEVVAQQ
-889 HFEEESHHAEPAHE
+889 EEPLTVM
-903 INDEPQSAIR
+903 R
-913 LDTNLPHTLSG
+913 LDTNLPHTLSAEG
-924 EHGADGV
+924 GIDGV

>member
-1 MLSSFA
+1 M
-7 HYKITES
+7 
-14 KVRVSQYRRRESSH
+14 RVSQYRRRESSH

-76 VTAEEAQNLVAKLA
+76 VTAEEAQNLSAKLA

-117 EGNYVVR
+117 DGNYVVR
-124 LRSTQPVAEPF
+124 LRSSQPVAEPF

-157 DPVGSRNSPQNFAP
+157 DPVGSSNTAQNFAP

-180 GAAETASSPAT
+180 GAAESS
-191 QSQAP
+191 
-196 APAAAAQPRPARQA
+196 APAAQPQAAAPAVATPARQPRQARQPARQQPA
-210 ARPQQAAPAAAAAAP
+210 ASAAAAAP
-225 NAAPGGSYTVQRGDS
+225 DATPGGSYTVQRGDS

-252 DAVSLD
+252 EAVSLD

-306 VAQTSGFAGY
+306 IAQTSGFAGY
-316 RNRLA
+316 RNRVA

-358 ELRLSKADRAGK
+358 ELRLSKADRTGK
-370 ANAAARD
+370 AGAAAARD
-377 EELVAK
+377 EELIAK

-397 EKNLADMQRLVELKN
+397 EKNLADMQHLVELKN

-418 ANAAKPAVGAAPS
+418 ANAAKPATGAAPA
-431 TAAPAVAAANAPTP
+431 TAAPAVAAANAPAP
-445 APSAAAPA
+445 AASSSA
-453 PAQPSA
+453 PAQPA
-459 AAAPAE
+459 VAPAE

-475 TAAASSPEAASA
+475 AVATAASAPAGASAPLAAAS
-487 SAPVASASAPQAA
+487 APTAA
-500 ASAPVAAAS
+500 ASAPVVAAS
-509 APAAAPKKA
+509 APAAAPKKKA
-518 PVVVAPQPPIEE
+518 PVVVAPQPPVAE
-530 ESFFSS
+530 ESFVST
-536 LLGNP
+536 LLSNP
-541 MALGLGGLLVAG
+541 MTLGLGGLAVALLGGLV
-553 LGALAVVRR
+553 VYRR

-669 QDAHGFQTV
+669 QDAHGFQTI

-687 AGSPEWAEAAAMGR
+687 ASSSEWAEAAAMGR

-706 NPLYLTVQGDAHPA
+706 NPLYLTMHG
-720 AEAPAA
+720 EAP
-726 HDHAGTAA
+726 HAGTETLATSSHAGAA
-734 AAAAL
+734 VAGAAAL
-739 AGVGAMA
+739 AGVGAA
-746 AAEAFQP
+746 VAAEAFSP
-753 TVTGETT
+753 TVTGQTT
-760 RRADD
+760 RRGDD

-775 SAPSTKAP
+775 SAPATRAP

-796 APVAGEP
+796 APAAGEP
-803 ITAPDEAA
+803 ITAPAEAS
-811 DIFKHAEPAAELPQ
+811 DIFKVHAEPEAGLPE
-825 FNAHAGEAYQPVSA
+825 FNAHAGEAYQPVAA

-853 NPTPPAAE
+853 NPTPPADETAAA
-861 AAPAAPAAAAEESLP
+861 AAPATAEDSLP

-881 TDPSQAPM
+881 TDLSQAPM
-889 HFEEESHHAEPAHE
+889 HFESEPLHAEHHGERAE
-903 INDEPQSAIR
+903 VANDEPQSAIR

-963 GDPSFHAE
+963 GDPAFHAE

>member
-1 MLSSFA
+1 M
-7 HYKITES
+7 
-14 KVRVSQYRRRESSH
+14 RVSQYRRRESSH
-28 RSPRWSAVAFA
+28 RSPRWSAVAIA
-39 AASLLLIQPAAQA
+39 AASLLLIQPAAHA

-65 QPLQADIDLTG
+65 QPLQAEIDLSG
-76 VTAEEAQNLVAKLA
+76 VTEEEAQNLVAKLA
-90 APDAYARAGLTYNPI
+90 SPDAYQRAGLTYNPI
-105 VSSLRA
+105 VSTLRA

-117 EGNYVVR
+117 GGSYVVR
-124 LRSTQPVAEPF
+124 VISAQPVAEPF
-135 VDVLVDLNWASG
+135 VDILVDLTWASG
-147 HVSRAYTFLL
+147 RVSRAYTFLL
-157 DPVGSRNSPQNFAP
+157 DPAGSSNTPRNFAP

-180 GAAETASSPAT
+180 GVVDSTPAPVAA
-191 QSQAP
+191 AP
-196 APAAAAQPRPARQA
+196 QAPAAAPRAARPARQA
-210 ARPQQAAPAAAAAAP
+210 AARPQADAAAAEPSSGA
-225 NAAPGGSYTVQRGDS
+225 GYTVQRGDS
-240 LYDIASTAAQGQ
+240 LYDVASNAVQGQ
-252 DAVSLD
+252 DGVSLD

-266 NNPNAFIGGN
+266 NNPKAFIGGN
-276 INRLRTGSVLKVPSQ
+276 INRLRTGSVLTVPS
-291 ADAQKTSPREARREV
+291 AAEAQKVSPREARREV

-316 RNRLA
+316 RSRLA

-350 TPAASGRD
+350 TPSASERD
-358 ELRLSKADRAGK
+358 ELRLSKADRTGK
-370 ANAAARD
+370 AAATAGARA

-383 ERALKDMESRVAQL
+383 EHALKEMESRVAQL
-397 EKNLADMQRLVELKN
+397 EKNLSEMQHLIEVKN

-418 ANAAKPAVGAAPS
+418 AAAKHAAGAAPS
-431 TAAPAVAAANAPTP
+431 PATAAPAVTAANAP
-445 APSAAAPA
+445 APSASASAT
-453 PAQPSA
+453 PAQAPA
-459 AAAPAE
+459 AAASSAE
-465 TAAAAPASSA
+465 TASSA
-475 TAAASSPEAASA
+475 TATAGA
-487 SAPVASASAPQAA
+487 SAPAAATPAA
-500 ASAPVAAAS
+500 ASAPVAEAS
-509 APAAAPKKA
+509 APAAAPRKA
-518 PVVVAPQPPIEE
+518 PVVVAPQPPAEE

-541 MALGLGGLLVAG
+541 MALGLGGLVV
-553 LGALAVVRR
+553 ALAGGLAVYRR

-594 AGGQSVDTSQHS
+594 AGGQSIDTSQHS

-669 QDAHGFQTV
+669 QDAHGFQTI

-687 AGSPEWAEAAAMGR
+687 AASPDWAEAAALGR

-706 NPLYLTVQGDAHPA
+706 NPLYLTVQGDGHHEQVA
-720 AEAPAA
+720 ADDR
-726 HDHAGTAA
+726 HGHAGGAVAA
-734 AAAAL
+734 AGAAL
-739 AGVGAMA
+739 AGMGAVAA
-746 AAEAFQP
+746 AAEAFKP

-760 RRADD
+760 RRGEE
-765 WTTLSPDLDP
+765 WTTVDPGMDP
-775 SAPSTKAP
+775 SMPSTKAP

-796 APVAGEP
+796 APAAGEP
-803 ITAPDEAA
+803 ITAPLQAA
-811 DIFKHAEPAAELPQ
+811 EVFQPRAEPEAPPALELPQ
-825 FNAHAGEAYQPVSA
+825 TDFAGHTGEAFQPASV

-853 NPTPPAAE
+853 NPTAPVAETPAVE
-861 AAPAAPAAAAEESLP
+861 PAPAAVAADSLP
-876 SWAQP
+876 AWAQP
-881 TDPSQAPM
+881 ADLPETPVQLDAAPQPQEVVAQQ
-889 HFEEESHHAEPAHE
+889 EEPLTVM
-903 INDEPQSAIR
+903 R
-913 LDTNLPHTLSG
+913 LDTNLPHTLSAEG
-924 EHGADGV
+924 GIDGV

>member
-1 MLSSFA
+1 M
-7 HYKITES
+7 
-14 KVRVSQYRRRESSH
+14 RVSQYRRRESSH
-28 RSPRWSAVAFA
+28 RSPRWSAVAIA
-39 AASLLLIQPAAQA
+39 AASLLLIQPAAHA

-65 QPLQADIDLTG
+65 QPLQAEIDLSG
-76 VTAEEAQNLVAKLA
+76 VTEEEAQNLVAKLA
-90 APDAYARAGLTYNPI
+90 SPDAYQRAGLTYNPI
-105 VSSLRA
+105 VSTLRA

-117 EGNYVVR
+117 GGSYVVR
-124 LRSTQPVAEPF
+124 VISAQPVAEPF
-135 VDVLVDLNWASG
+135 VDILVDLTWASG
-147 HVSRAYTFLL
+147 RVSRAYTFLL
-157 DPVGSRNSPQNFAP
+157 DPAGSSNTPRNFAP

-180 GAAETASSPAT
+180 GVVDSTPAPVAA
-191 QSQAP
+191 AP
-196 APAAAAQPRPARQA
+196 QAPAAAPRAARPARQA
-210 ARPQQAAPAAAAAAP
+210 AARPQADAAAAEPSSGA
-225 NAAPGGSYTVQRGDS
+225 GYTVQRGDS
-240 LYDIASTAAQGQ
+240 LYDVASNAVQGQ
-252 DAVSLD
+252 DGVSLD

-266 NNPNAFIGGN
+266 NNPKAFIGGN
-276 INRLRTGSVLKVPSQ
+276 INRLRTGSVLTVPS
-291 ADAQKTSPREARREV
+291 AAEAQKVSPREARREV

-316 RNRLA
+316 RSRLA

-350 TPAASGRD
+350 TPSASERD
-358 ELRLSKADRAGK
+358 ELRLSKADRTGK
-370 ANAAARD
+370 AAATAGARA

-383 ERALKDMESRVAQL
+383 EHALKEMESRVAQL
-397 EKNLADMQRLVELKN
+397 EKNLSEMQHLIEVKN

-418 ANAAKPAVGAAPS
+418 AAAKPAAGAAPS
-431 TAAPAVAAANAPTP
+431 PATAAPAVTAANAP
-445 APSAAAPA
+445 APSASASAT
-453 PAQPSA
+453 PAQAPA
-459 AAAPAE
+459 AAASSAE
-465 TAAAAPASSA
+465 TASSA
-475 TAAASSPEAASA
+475 TATAGA
-487 SAPVASASAPQAA
+487 SAPAAATPAA
-500 ASAPVAAAS
+500 ASAPVAEAS
-509 APAAAPKKA
+509 APAAAPRKA
-518 PVVVAPQPPIEE
+518 PVVVAPQPPAEE

-541 MALGLGGLLVAG
+541 MALGLGGLVV
-553 LGALAVVRR
+553 ALAGGLAVYRR

-594 AGGQSVDTSQHS
+594 AGGQSIDTSQHS

-669 QDAHGFQTV
+669 QDAHGFQTI

-687 AGSPEWAEAAAMGR
+687 AASPDWAEAAALGR

-706 NPLYLTVQGDAHPA
+706 NPLYLTVQGDGHHEQVA
-720 AEAPAA
+720 ADDR
-726 HDHAGTAA
+726 HGHAGGAVAA
-734 AAAAL
+734 AGAAL
-739 AGVGAMA
+739 AGMGAVAA
-746 AAEAFQP
+746 AAEAFKP

-760 RRADD
+760 RRGEE
-765 WTTLSPDLDP
+765 WTTVDPGMDP
-775 SAPSTKAP
+775 SMPSTKAP

-796 APVAGEP
+796 APAAGEP
-803 ITAPDEAA
+803 ITAPLQAA
-811 DIFKHAEPAAELPQ
+811 EVFQPLAEPEAPPALELPQ
-825 FNAHAGEAYQPVSA
+825 TDFAGHAGEAFQPASV

-853 NPTPPAAE
+853 NPTAPVAETPAVE
-861 AAPAAPAAAAEESLP
+861 PAPAAVAADSLP
-876 SWAQP
+876 AWAQP
-881 TDPSQAPM
+881 ADLPETPVQLDAAPQPQEVVAQQ
-889 HFEEESHHAEPAHE
+889 EEPLTVM
-903 INDEPQSAIR
+903 R
-913 LDTNLPHTLSG
+913 LDTNLPHTLSAEG
-924 EHGADGV
+924 GIDGV

>member
-1 MLSSFA
+1 M
-7 HYKITES
+7 
-14 KVRVSQYRRRESSH
+14 RVSQYRRRESSH
-28 RSPRWSAVAFA
+28 RSPRWSAVAIA
-39 AASLLLIQPAAQA
+39 AASLLLIQPAAHA

-65 QPLQADIDLTG
+65 QPLQAEIDLSG
-76 VTAEEAQNLVAKLA
+76 VTEEEAQNLVAKLA
-90 APDAYARAGLTYNPI
+90 SPDAYQRAGLTYNPI
-105 VSSLRA
+105 VSTLRA

-117 EGNYVVR
+117 GGSYVVR
-124 LRSTQPVAEPF
+124 VISAQPVAEPF
-135 VDVLVDLNWASG
+135 VDILVDLTWASG
-147 HVSRAYTFLL
+147 RVSRAYTFLL
-157 DPVGSRNSPQNFAP
+157 DPAGSSNTPRNFAP

-180 GAAETASSPAT
+180 GVVDSTPAPVAA
-191 QSQAP
+191 AP
-196 APAAAAQPRPARQA
+196 QAPAAAPRAARPARQA
-210 ARPQQAAPAAAAAAP
+210 AARPQADAAAAEPSSGA
-225 NAAPGGSYTVQRGDS
+225 GYTVQRGDS
-240 LYDIASTAAQGQ
+240 LYDVASNAVQGQ
-252 DAVSLD
+252 DGVSLD

-266 NNPNAFIGGN
+266 NNPKAFIGGN
-276 INRLRTGSVLKVPSQ
+276 INRLRTGSVLTVPS
-291 ADAQKTSPREARREV
+291 AAEAQKVSSREARREV

-316 RNRLA
+316 RSRLA

-350 TPAASGRD
+350 TPSASERD
-358 ELRLSKADRAGK
+358 ELRLSKADRTGK
-370 ANAAARD
+370 AAATAGARA

-383 ERALKDMESRVAQL
+383 EHALKEMESRVAQL
-397 EKNLADMQRLVELKN
+397 EKNLSEMQHLIEVKN

-418 ANAAKPAVGAAPS
+418 AAAKPAAGAAPS
-431 TAAPAVAAANAPTP
+431 PATAAPAVTAANAPSASASATP
-445 APSAAAPA
+445 AQAP
-453 PAQPSA
+453 A
-459 AAAPAE
+459 AAASSAE
-465 TAAAAPASSA
+465 TASSA
-475 TAAASSPEAASA
+475 TATAGA
-487 SAPVASASAPQAA
+487 SAPAAATPAA
-500 ASAPVAAAS
+500 ASAPVAEAS
-509 APAAAPKKA
+509 APAAAPRKA
-518 PVVVAPQPPIEE
+518 PVVVAPQPPAEE

-541 MALGLGGLLVAG
+541 MALGLGGLVV
-553 LGALAVVRR
+553 ALAGGLAVYRR

-594 AGGQSVDTSQHS
+594 AGGQSIDTSQHS

-669 QDAHGFQTV
+669 QDAHGFQTI

-687 AGSPEWAEAAAMGR
+687 AASPDWAEAAALGR

-706 NPLYLTVQGDAHPA
+706 NPLYLTVQGDGHHEQVA
-720 AEAPAA
+720 ADDR
-726 HDHAGTAA
+726 HGHAGGAVAA
-734 AAAAL
+734 AGAAL
-739 AGVGAMA
+739 AGMGAVAA
-746 AAEAFQP
+746 AAEAFKP

-760 RRADD
+760 RRGEE
-765 WTTLSPDLDP
+765 WTTVDPGMDP
-775 SAPSTKAP
+775 SMPSTKAP

-796 APVAGEP
+796 APAAGEP
-803 ITAPDEAA
+803 ITAPLQAA
-811 DIFKHAEPAAELPQ
+811 EVFQPLAEPEAPPALELPQ
-825 FNAHAGEAYQPVSA
+825 TDFAGHAGEAFQPASV

-853 NPTPPAAE
+853 NPTAPVAETPAVE
-861 AAPAAPAAAAEESLP
+861 PAPAAVAADSLP
-876 SWAQP
+876 AWAQP
-881 TDPSQAPM
+881 ADLPETPVQLDAAPQPQEVVAQQ
-889 HFEEESHHAEPAHE
+889 EEPLTVM
-903 INDEPQSAIR
+903 R
-913 LDTNLPHTLSG
+913 LDTNLPHTLSAEG
-924 EHGADGV
+924 GIDGV

>member
-1 MLSSFA
+1 M
-7 HYKITES
+7 
-14 KVRVSQYRRRESSH
+14 RVSQYRRRESSH

-39 AASLLLIQPAAQA
+39 AASLLLIQPAAHA

-65 QPLQADIDLTG
+65 QPLQAEIDLTG
-76 VTAEEAQNLVAKLA
+76 VTPEEAQNLVAKLA
-90 APDAYARAGLTYNPI
+90 APDAYSRAGLTYNPI

-111 SLVRQS
+111 SLERQS
-117 EGNYVVR
+117 NGNYVVR

-157 DPVGSRNSPQNFAP
+157 DPVGSSNSTQNFAP
-171 TPVVQATTP
+171 TPVVQATAP
-180 GAAETASSPAT
+180 GAAEPASAASAAQP
-191 QSQAP
+191 QAA
-196 APAAAAQPRPARQA
+196 APAAAAPAPTRQPRAARQA
-210 ARPQQAAPAAAAAAP
+210 ARPQQAAPAASAP
-225 NAAPGGSYTVQRGDS
+225 DATPGGSYTVQRGDS
-240 LYDIASTAAQGQ
+240 LYDVASTAAQGQ

-291 ADAQKTSPREARREV
+291 AEAQKTSAREARREV

-321 TAAEANAA
+321 TAAQANAA

-358 ELRLSKADRAGK
+358 ELRLSKADRTGK
-370 ANAAARD
+370 AGAAPVRD

-383 ERALKDMESRVAQL
+383 ERALKEMESRVAQL
-397 EKNLADMQRLVELKN
+397 EKNLSDMQRLVELKN

-418 ANAAKPAVGAAPS
+418 ASAAKPAAGAAPS
-431 TAAPAVAAANAPTP
+431 TAAPAVAAANAPAPTTAAPSP
-445 APSAAAPA
+445 APV
-453 PAQPSA
+453 

-475 TAAASSPEAASA
+475 TAAAAASAPQAA
-487 SAPVASASAPQAA
+487 SAPVAAASAPQAA
-500 ASAPVAAAS
+500 ASAPVGAAS

-518 PVVVAPQPPIEE
+518 PVVVVPPPVQE

-536 LLGNP
+536 LLANP
-541 MALGLGGLLVAG
+541 MALGLGGLVVALLGGLV
-553 LGALAVVRR
+553 VYRR

-669 QDAHGFQTV
+669 QDAHGFQTI

-687 AGSPEWAEAAAMGR
+687 AASPEWAEAAAMGR

-706 NPLYLTVQGDAHPA
+706 NPLYLTVQGDGHHPG
-720 AEAPAA
+720 AEAHAEPS
-726 HDHAGTAA
+726 HAGAA
-734 AAAAL
+734 VAGAAAL
-739 AGVGAMA
+739 AGVGAA
-746 AAEAFQP
+746 VAAETFSP
-753 TVTGETT
+753 TVTGQTT
-760 RRADD
+760 RRGDD
-765 WTTLSPDLDP
+765 WTTLSPDMDP

-783 QLADLELPLESFP
+783 QLADFDLPLESFP
-796 APVAGEP
+796 APAAGEP
-803 ITAPDEAA
+803 ITAPEVAS
-811 DIFKHAEPAAELPQ
+811 DIFKVHAEPQADLPQ
-825 FNAHAGEAYQPVSA
+825 FNAHAGEAYQPVAA

-853 NPTPPAAE
+853 NPTPPSAE
-861 AAPAAPAAAAEESLP
+861 TAAPAAAAASEEALP

-881 TDPSQAPM
+881 TDLSQAPM
-889 HFEEESHHAEPAHE
+889 HFESEPHHAERHGEHAE
-903 INDEPQSAIR
+903 VANDEPQSAIR

>member
-1 MLSSFA
+1 M
-7 HYKITES
+7 
-14 KVRVSQYRRRESSH
+14 RVSQYRRRESSH
-28 RSPRWSAVAFA
+28 RSPRWSAVAIA
-39 AASLLLIQPAAQA
+39 AASLLLIQPAAHA

-65 QPLQADIDLTG
+65 QPLQAEIDLSG
-76 VTAEEAQNLVAKLA
+76 VTEEEAQNLVAKLA
-90 APDAYARAGLTYNPI
+90 SPDAYQRAGLTYNPI
-105 VSSLRA
+105 VSTLRA

-117 EGNYVVR
+117 GGSYVVR
-124 LRSTQPVAEPF
+124 VISAQPVAEPF
-135 VDVLVDLNWASG
+135 VDILVDLTWASG
-147 HVSRAYTFLL
+147 RVSRAYTFLL
-157 DPVGSRNSPQNFAP
+157 DPAGSSNTPRNFAP

-180 GAAETASSPAT
+180 GVVDSTPAPVAA
-191 QSQAP
+191 AP
-196 APAAAAQPRPARQA
+196 QAPAAAPRAARPARQA
-210 ARPQQAAPAAAAAAP
+210 AARPQADAAAAEPSSGA
-225 NAAPGGSYTVQRGDS
+225 GYTVQRGDS
-240 LYDIASTAAQGQ
+240 LYDVASNAVQGQ
-252 DAVSLD
+252 DGVSLD

-266 NNPNAFIGGN
+266 NNPKAFIGGN
-276 INRLRTGSVLKVPSQ
+276 INRLRTGSVLTVPS
-291 ADAQKTSPREARREV
+291 AAEAQKVSPREARREV

-316 RNRLA
+316 RSRLA

-350 TPAASGRD
+350 TPSASERD
-358 ELRLSKADRAGK
+358 ELRLSKADRTGKVAATAG
-370 ANAAARD
+370 ARA

-383 ERALKDMESRVAQL
+383 EHALKEMESRVAQL
-397 EKNLADMQRLVELKN
+397 EKNLSEMQHLIEVKN

-418 ANAAKPAVGAAPS
+418 AAAKPAAGAAPS
-431 TAAPAVAAANAPTP
+431 PATAAPAVTAANAP
-445 APSAAAPA
+445 APSASAT
-453 PAQPSA
+453 PAQAPA
-459 AAAPAE
+459 AAASSAE
-465 TAAAAPASSA
+465 TASSA
-475 TAAASSPEAASA
+475 TATAGA
-487 SAPVASASAPQAA
+487 SAPAAATPAA
-500 ASAPVAAAS
+500 ASAPVAEAS
-509 APAAAPKKA
+509 APAAAPRKA
-518 PVVVAPQPPIEE
+518 PVVVAPQPPAEE

-541 MALGLGGLLVAG
+541 MALGLGGLVV
-553 LGALAVVRR
+553 ALAGGLAVYRR

-594 AGGQSVDTSQHS
+594 AGGQSIDTSQHS

-669 QDAHGFQTV
+669 QDAHGFQTI

-687 AGSPEWAEAAAMGR
+687 AASPDWAEAAALGR

-706 NPLYLTVQGDAHPA
+706 NPLYLTVQGDGHHEQVA
-720 AEAPAA
+720 ADDR
-726 HDHAGTAA
+726 HGHAGGAVAAAGAALAGMGAA
-734 AAAAL
+734 AAAA
-739 AGVGAMA
+739 
-746 AAEAFQP
+746 EAFKP

-760 RRADD
+760 RRGEE
-765 WTTLSPDLDP
+765 WTTVDPGMDP
-775 SAPSTKAP
+775 SMPSTKAP

-796 APVAGEP
+796 APAAGEP
-803 ITAPDEAA
+803 ITAPLQAA
-811 DIFKHAEPAAELPQ
+811 EVFQPLAEPEAPPALELPQ
-825 FNAHAGEAYQPVSA
+825 TDFAGHAGEAFQPASV

-853 NPTPPAAE
+853 NPTAPVAETPAVE
-861 AAPAAPAAAAEESLP
+861 PAPAAVAADSLP
-876 SWAQP
+876 AWAQP
-881 TDPSQAPM
+881 ADLPETPVQLDAAPQPQEVVAQQ
-889 HFEEESHHAEPAHE
+889 EEPLTVM
-903 INDEPQSAIR
+903 R
-913 LDTNLPHTLSG
+913 LDTNLPHTLSAEG
-924 EHGADGV
+924 GIDGV

>member
-1 MLSSFA
+1 M
-7 HYKITES
+7 
-14 KVRVSQYRRRESSH
+14 RVSQYRRRESSH

-60 RSSLG
+60 RSNLG
-65 QPLQADIDLTG
+65 QPLQAEIDLTG
-76 VTAEEAQNLVAKLA
+76 VTPEEAQNLVAKLA
-90 APDAYARAGLTYNPI
+90 TPDAYARAGLTYNPI

-117 EGNYVVR
+117 DGNYVVR

-147 HVSRAYTFLL
+147 HISRAYTFLL
-157 DPVGSRNSPQNFAP
+157 DPVGSNHSAQNFAP

-180 GAAETASSPAT
+180 GAAETTSAPASQSP
-191 QSQAP
+191 AP
-196 APAAAAQPRPARQA
+196 APAAAAPARPARQA
-210 ARPQQAAPAAAAAAP
+210 ARPQQAAPAAPAP

-252 DAVSLD
+252 EAVSLD

-291 ADAQKTSPREARREV
+291 TDAQKVSPREARREV

-358 ELRLSKADRAGK
+358 ELRLSKADRTAK
-370 ANAAARD
+370 ASAAARD

-383 ERALKDMESRVAQL
+383 EHALKEMESRVAQL
-397 EKNLADMQRLVELKN
+397 ERNLADMQRLVELKN

-418 ANAAKPAVGAAPS
+418 ASAAKPAAAGAAPS
-431 TAAPAVAAANAPTP
+431 TAAAVVAAANAP
-445 APSAAAPA
+445 APAAASASA
-453 PAQPSA
+453 PAQPVA
-459 AAAPAE
+459 NTQ

-475 TAAASSPEAASA
+475 TAAASTPE
-487 SAPVASASAPQAA
+487 A

-509 APAAAPKKA
+509 AAQAASAPLAAASAPAVAPKKKA
-518 PVVVAPQPPIEE
+518 PVVVAPQPPIAE
-530 ESFFSS
+530 ESFLSS
-536 LLGNP
+536 LMGNP
-541 MALGLGGLLVAG
+541 MALGLGGVVIALLGGLVAY
-553 LGALAVVRR
+553 RR
-562 RQQKPEQAH
+562 RQQKPEQGH

-606 VFGADFRIGGGN
+606 VFGADFRIGGSN

-687 AGSPEWAEAAAMGR
+687 ASSPEWAEATAMGR

-706 NPLYLTVQGDAHPA
+706 NPLYLTAHGDGQHPT
-720 AEAPAA
+720 AEAAA
-726 HDHAGTAA
+726 APSHAGAA
-734 AAAAL
+734 VAGAAAL
-739 AGVGAMA
+739 AGVGAA
-746 AAEAFQP
+746 VAAEAFSP
-753 TVTGETT
+753 TVTGQTT
-760 RRADD
+760 RRGDD

-796 APVAGEP
+796 APSASEP
-803 ITAPDEAA
+803 ITAPEEAA
-811 DIFKHAEPAAELPQ
+811 DMFKVHAEPNADLPQ
-825 FNAHAGEAYQPVSA
+825 FNVHAGEAYQPVAA

-853 NPTPPAAE
+853 NPTPAAAE
-861 AAPAAPAAAAEESLP
+861 AAAAAAVPAAEESLP

-881 TDPSQAPM
+881 ADASQAPM
-889 HFEEESHHAEPAHE
+889 HFEAQAHHAEPAHVA
-903 INDEPQSAIR
+903 NDEPQSAIR

-924 EHGADGV
+924 EGGSDSV

>member
-1 MLSSFA
+1 
-7 HYKITES
+7 
-14 KVRVSQYRRRESSH
+14 
-28 RSPRWSAVAFA
+28 
-39 AASLLLIQPAAQA
+39 LLLIQPVAQA

-60 RSSLG
+60 RSNLG

-76 VTAEEAQNLVAKLA
+76 VTSEEAQNLVAKLA

-105 VSSLRA
+105 VSSVRA

-157 DPVGSRNSPQNFAP
+157 DPVGSSTTSQNFAP

-180 GAAETASSPAT
+180 GAAPV
-191 QSQAP
+191 AP
-196 APAAAAQPRPARQA
+196 APAAQPQAAAPAAAAPAPARAARQA
-210 ARPQQAAPAAAAAAP
+210 ARPQQAAPAAKATAP
-225 NAAPGGSYTVQRGDS
+225 DATPGGSYTVQRGDS

-258 QMLLALYR
+258 QMLLAMYR

-291 ADAQKTSPREARREV
+291 ADAQKVSPREARREV

-370 ANAAARD
+370 AGAAAHD

-383 ERALKDMESRVAQL
+383 EHALKEMESRVAQL

-412 AELAKA
+412 VELAKA
-418 ANAAKPAVGAAPS
+418 ANAAKPAAASAAAPS
-431 TAAPAVAAANAPTP
+431 TVAPAVAAANAP
-445 APSAAAPA
+445 AP
-453 PAQPSA
+453 
-459 AAAPAE
+459 
-465 TAAAAPASSA
+465 AAAAPASA
-475 TAAASSPEAASA
+475 AAPAQPAAAAAAAETTAAAPASAATATAAASA
-487 SAPVASASAPQAA
+487 SAPVAAASAPEAA

-509 APAAAPKKA
+509 APAAAPKKRA
-518 PVVVAPQPPIEE
+518 PVVVAPPVQE
-530 ESFFSS
+530 ESFLSS

-541 MALGLGGLLVAG
+541 MTLGLGGAVIALLGG
-553 LGALAVVRR
+553 LVVYRR

-659 LKLMEIYANR
+659 LKLMEIHANR
-669 QDAHGFQTV
+669 QDAHGFQTI

-687 AGSPEWAEAAAMGR
+687 ASSPEWAEASAMGR

-706 NPLYLTVQGDAHPA
+706 NPLYLTTHGDGQHLA
-720 AEAPAA
+720 AGAPAA
-726 HDHAGTAA
+726 GHAGVAA
-734 AAAAL
+734 AAGAAAL
-739 AGVGAMA
+739 AGVGAAA
-746 AAEAFQP
+746 AAEAFKP

-760 RRADD
+760 RRGDD

-783 QLADLELPLESFP
+783 HLADLDLPLESFP
-796 APVAGEP
+796 APAAGDP
-803 ITAPDEAA
+803 ITAPAEAA
-811 DIFKHAEPAAELPQ
+811 DVFKPHAELETELPQ
-825 FNAHAGEAYQPVSA
+825 FNAQVGEAHQPVSA

-861 AAPAAPAAAAEESLP
+861 AAPVAPASVAEESLP
-876 SWAQP
+876 AWAQP
-881 TDPSQAPM
+881 VDLSQAPM
-889 HFEEESHHAEPAHE
+889 HFDAEPHHAHQQVA
-903 INDEPQSAIR
+903 NDEPQSAIR

-924 EHGADGV
+924 EGGTDGV

-963 GDPSFHAE
+963 GDPAFHAE
-971 AQALMRQIG
+971 AQALMRQIA

>member
-1 MLSSFA
+1 M
-7 HYKITES
+7 
-14 KVRVSQYRRRESSH
+14 RVSQYRRRESSH
-28 RSPRWSAVAFA
+28 RSPRWSAVAIA
-39 AASLLLIQPAAQA
+39 AASLLLIQPAAHA

-65 QPLQADIDLTG
+65 QPLQAEIDLSG
-76 VTAEEAQNLVAKLA
+76 VTEEEAQNLVAKLA
-90 APDAYARAGLTYNPI
+90 SPDAYQRAGLTYNPI
-105 VSSLRA
+105 VSTLRA

-117 EGNYVVR
+117 GGSYVVR
-124 LRSTQPVAEPF
+124 VISAQPVAEPF
-135 VDVLVDLNWASG
+135 VDILVDLTWASG
-147 HVSRAYTFLL
+147 RVSRAYTFLL
-157 DPVGSRNSPQNFAP
+157 DPAGSSNTPRNFAP

-180 GAAETASSPAT
+180 GVVDSTPAPVAA
-191 QSQAP
+191 AP
-196 APAAAAQPRPARQA
+196 QAPAAAPRAARPARQA
-210 ARPQQAAPAAAAAAP
+210 AARPQADAAAAEPSSGA
-225 NAAPGGSYTVQRGDS
+225 GYTVQRGDS
-240 LYDIASTAAQGQ
+240 LYDVASNAVQGQ
-252 DAVSLD
+252 DGVSLD

-266 NNPNAFIGGN
+266 NNPKAFIGGN
-276 INRLRTGSVLKVPSQ
+276 INRLRTGSVLTVPS
-291 ADAQKTSPREARREV
+291 AAEAQKVSPREARREV

-316 RNRLA
+316 RSRLA

-350 TPAASGRD
+350 TPSASERD
-358 ELRLSKADRAGK
+358 ELRLSKADRTGK
-370 ANAAARD
+370 AAATAGARA

-383 ERALKDMESRVAQL
+383 EHALKEMESRVAQL
-397 EKNLADMQRLVELKN
+397 EKNLSEMQHLIEVKN

-418 ANAAKPAVGAAPS
+418 AAAKPAAGAAPS
-431 TAAPAVAAANAPTP
+431 PATAAPAVTAANAP
-445 APSAAAPA
+445 APSASASAT
-453 PAQPSA
+453 PAQAPA
-459 AAAPAE
+459 AAASSAE
-465 TAAAAPASSA
+465 TASSA
-475 TAAASSPEAASA
+475 TATAGA
-487 SAPVASASAPQAA
+487 SAPAAATPAA
-500 ASAPVAAAS
+500 ASAPVAEAS
-509 APAAAPKKA
+509 APAAAPRKA
-518 PVVVAPQPPIEE
+518 PVVVAPQPPAEE

-541 MALGLGGLLVAG
+541 MALGLGGLVV
-553 LGALAVVRR
+553 ALAGGLAVYRR

-594 AGGQSVDTSQHS
+594 AGGQSIDTSQHS

-669 QDAHGFQTV
+669 QDAHGFQTI

-687 AGSPEWAEAAAMGR
+687 AASPDWAEAAALGR

-706 NPLYLTVQGDAHPA
+706 NPLYLTVQGDGHHEQVA
-720 AEAPAA
+720 ADDR
-726 HDHAGTAA
+726 HGHAGGAVAAAGAALAGMGAA
-734 AAAAL
+734 AAAA
-739 AGVGAMA
+739 
-746 AAEAFQP
+746 EAFKP

-760 RRADD
+760 RRGEE
-765 WTTLSPDLDP
+765 WTTVDPGMDP
-775 SAPSTKAP
+775 SMPSTKAP

-796 APVAGEP
+796 APAAGEP
-803 ITAPDEAA
+803 ITAPLQAA
-811 DIFKHAEPAAELPQ
+811 EVFQPLAEPEAPPALELPQ
-825 FNAHAGEAYQPVSA
+825 TDFAGHAGEAFQPASV

-853 NPTPPAAE
+853 NPTAPVAETPAVE
-861 AAPAAPAAAAEESLP
+861 PAPAAVAADSLP
-876 SWAQP
+876 AWAQP
-881 TDPSQAPM
+881 ADLPETPVQLDAAPQPQEVVAQQ
-889 HFEEESHHAEPAHE
+889 EEPLTVM
-903 INDEPQSAIR
+903 R
-913 LDTNLPHTLSG
+913 LDTNLPHTLSAEG
-924 EHGADGV
+924 GIDGV

>member
-1 MLSSFA
+1 M
-7 HYKITES
+7 
-14 KVRVSQYRRRESSH
+14 RVSQYRRRESSH
-28 RSPRWSAVAFA
+28 RSPRWSAVAIA
-39 AASLLLIQPAAQA
+39 AASLLLIQPAAHA

-65 QPLQADIDLTG
+65 QPLQAEIDLSG
-76 VTAEEAQNLVAKLA
+76 VTEEEAQNLVAKLA
-90 APDAYARAGLTYNPI
+90 SPDAYQRAGLTYNPI
-105 VSSLRA
+105 VSTLRA

-117 EGNYVVR
+117 GGSYVVR
-124 LRSTQPVAEPF
+124 VISAQPVAEPF
-135 VDVLVDLNWASG
+135 VDILVDLTWASG
-147 HVSRAYTFLL
+147 RVSRAYTFLL
-157 DPVGSRNSPQNFAP
+157 DPAGSSNTPRNFAP

-180 GAAETASSPAT
+180 GVVDSTPAPVAA
-191 QSQAP
+191 AP
-196 APAAAAQPRPARQA
+196 QAPAAAPRAARPARQA
-210 ARPQQAAPAAAAAAP
+210 AARPQADAAAAEPSSGA
-225 NAAPGGSYTVQRGDS
+225 GYTVQRGDS
-240 LYDIASTAAQGQ
+240 LYDVASNAVQGQ
-252 DAVSLD
+252 DGVSLD

-266 NNPNAFIGGN
+266 NNPKAFIGGN
-276 INRLRTGSVLKVPSQ
+276 INRLRTGSVLTVPS
-291 ADAQKTSPREARREV
+291 AAEAQKVSSREARREV

-316 RNRLA
+316 RSRLA

-350 TPAASGRD
+350 TPSASERD
-358 ELRLSKADRAGK
+358 ELRLSKADRTGK
-370 ANAAARD
+370 AAVTAGARA

-383 ERALKDMESRVAQL
+383 EHALKEMESRVAQL
-397 EKNLADMQRLVELKN
+397 EKNLSEMQHLIEVKN

-418 ANAAKPAVGAAPS
+418 AAAKPAAGAAPS
-431 TAAPAVAAANAPTP
+431 PATAAPAVTAANAP
-445 APSAAAPA
+445 APSASASAT
-453 PAQPSA
+453 PAQAPA
-459 AAAPAE
+459 AAASSAE
-465 TAAAAPASSA
+465 TASSA
-475 TAAASSPEAASA
+475 TATAGA
-487 SAPVASASAPQAA
+487 SAPAAATPAA
-500 ASAPVAAAS
+500 ASAPVAEAS
-509 APAAAPKKA
+509 APAAAPRKA
-518 PVVVAPQPPIEE
+518 PVVVAPQPPAEE

-541 MALGLGGLLVAG
+541 MALGLGGLVV
-553 LGALAVVRR
+553 ALAGGLAVYRR

-594 AGGQSVDTSQHS
+594 AGGQSIDTSQHS

-669 QDAHGFQTV
+669 QDAHGFQTI

-687 AGSPEWAEAAAMGR
+687 AASPDWAEAAALGR

-706 NPLYLTVQGDAHPA
+706 NPLYLTVQGDGHHEQVA
-720 AEAPAA
+720 ADDR
-726 HDHAGTAA
+726 HGHAGGAVAAAGAALAGMGAA
-734 AAAAL
+734 AAAA
-739 AGVGAMA
+739 
-746 AAEAFQP
+746 EAFKP

-760 RRADD
+760 RRGEE
-765 WTTLSPDLDP
+765 WTTVDPGMDP
-775 SAPSTKAP
+775 SMPSTKAP

-796 APVAGEP
+796 APAAGEP
-803 ITAPDEAA
+803 ITAPLQAA
-811 DIFKHAEPAAELPQ
+811 EVFQPLAEPEAPPALELPQ
-825 FNAHAGEAYQPVSA
+825 TDFAGHAGEAFQPASV

-853 NPTPPAAE
+853 NPTAPVAETPAVEPVPAAV
-861 AAPAAPAAAAEESLP
+861 AADSLP
-876 SWAQP
+876 AWAQP
-881 TDPSQAPM
+881 ADLPETQVQLDAAPQPQEVVAQQ
-889 HFEEESHHAEPAHE
+889 EEPLTVM
-903 INDEPQSAIR
+903 R
-913 LDTNLPHTLSG
+913 LDTNLPHTLSAEG
-924 EHGADGV
+924 GIDGV

>member
-1 MLSSFA
+1 
-7 HYKITES
+7 
-14 KVRVSQYRRRESSH
+14 VSQYRRRESSH

-39 AASLLLIQPAAQA
+39 AASLLLIQPAAHA

-65 QPLQADIDLTG
+65 QPLQAEIDLTG
-76 VTAEEAQNLVAKLA
+76 VTPEEAQNLVAKLA
-90 APDAYARAGLTYNPI
+90 APDAYSRAGLTYNPI

-111 SLVRQS
+111 SLERQS
-117 EGNYVVR
+117 NGNYVVR

-157 DPVGSRNSPQNFAP
+157 DPVGSSNSAQNFAP

-180 GAAETASSPAT
+180 GAAEPAAAASAAQP
-191 QSQAP
+191 QAA
-196 APAAAAQPRPARQA
+196 APAAAAPAPTRQTRAARQA
-210 ARPQQAAPAAAAAAP
+210 ARSQQAAPAASAP
-225 NAAPGGSYTVQRGDS
+225 DATPGGSYTVQRGDS
-240 LYDIASTAAQGQ
+240 LYDVASTAAQGQ

-291 ADAQKTSPREARREV
+291 AEAQKTPAREARREV

-321 TAAEANAA
+321 TAAQANAA

-358 ELRLSKADRAGK
+358 ELRLSKAERTGK
-370 ANAAARD
+370 AGAATVRD

-383 ERALKDMESRVAQL
+383 ERALKEMESRVAQL
-397 EKNLADMQRLVELKN
+397 EKNLSDMQHLVELKN

-418 ANAAKPAVGAAPS
+418 ASAASAAKPAAGAAPS
-431 TAAPAVAAANAPTP
+431 TAAPAVAAANAPAPTTA
-445 APSAAAPA
+445 APSPAPA
-453 PAQPSA
+453 PV

-465 TAAAAPASSA
+465 KAAVAPASSA
-475 TAAASSPEAASA
+475 TAAGAASAPEAASA
-487 SAPVASASAPQAA
+487 PVAAASAPQAA

-509 APAAAPKKA
+509 APVAAPKKA
-518 PVVVAPQPPIEE
+518 PVVVAPPPVEE

-536 LLGNP
+536 LLANP
-541 MALGLGGLLVAG
+541 MALGLGGLVVALLGGLV
-553 LGALAVVRR
+553 VYRR

-669 QDAHGFQTV
+669 QDAHGFQTI

-687 AGSPEWAEAAAMGR
+687 AASTEWAEAAAMGR

-706 NPLYLTVQGDAHPA
+706 NPLYLTVQGDGHHPG
-720 AEAPAA
+720 AEAHAEPS
-726 HDHAGTAA
+726 HAGAA
-734 AAAAL
+734 VAGAAAL
-739 AGVGAMA
+739 AGVGAA
-746 AAEAFQP
+746 VAAEAFSP
-753 TVTGETT
+753 TVTGQTT
-760 RRADD
+760 RRGDD

-783 QLADLELPLESFP
+783 QLADFDLPLESFP
-796 APVAGEP
+796 APAAGEP
-803 ITAPDEAA
+803 ITAPEEAS
-811 DIFKHAEPAAELPQ
+811 DIFKVHAEPQADLPQ
-825 FNAHAGEAYQPVSA
+825 FNAHAGEAYQPVAA

-861 AAPAAPAAAAEESLP
+861 TAAPAAAVASEEALP

-881 TDPSQAPM
+881 TDLSQAPM
-889 HFEEESHHAEPAHE
+889 HFESEPHHAERHGEHAE
-903 INDEPQSAIR
+903 VANDEPQSAIR

>member
-1 MLSSFA
+1 M
-7 HYKITES
+7 
-14 KVRVSQYRRRESSH
+14 RVSQYRRRESSH
-28 RSPRWSAVAFA
+28 RSPRWSAVAIA
-39 AASLLLIQPAAQA
+39 AASLLLIQPVAHA

-76 VTAEEAQNLVAKLA
+76 VTEEEAQNLVAKLA
-90 APDAYARAGLTYNPI
+90 SPDAYQRAGLTYNPI
-105 VSSLRA
+105 VSTLRA

-117 EGNYVVR
+117 GGSYVVR
-124 LRSTQPVAEPF
+124 VISAQPVAEPF
-135 VDVLVDLNWASG
+135 VDILVDLTWASG
-147 HVSRAYTFLL
+147 RVSRAYTFLL
-157 DPVGSRNSPQNFAP
+157 DPAGSSNTPRNFAP

-180 GAAETASSPAT
+180 GLADSAAASQSQAAAPAT
-191 QSQAP
+191 QR
-196 APAAAAQPRPARQA
+196 AARPARPA
-210 ARPQQAAPAAAAAAP
+210 ARPQADATAADTAS
-225 NAAPGGSYTVQRGDS
+225 GGAYTVQRGDS
-240 LYDIASTAAQGQ
+240 LYDVASNAVQGQ

-266 NNPNAFIGGN
+266 NNPKAFIGGN
-276 INRLRTGSVLKVPSQ
+276 INRLRTGSVLTVPSAAEAQKVPS
-291 ADAQKTSPREARREV
+291 REARREV

-316 RNRLA
+316 RSRLA

-350 TPAASGRD
+350 TPSASERD
-358 ELRLSKADRAGK
+358 ELRLSKAERAGK
-370 ANAAARD
+370 AGASAAARD

-383 ERALKDMESRVAQL
+383 ERALKEMESRVAQL
-397 EKNLADMQRLVELKN
+397 EKNLSEMQRLIEVKN

-418 ANAAKPAVGAAPS
+418 ANGKPAAGAAPS
-431 TAAPAVAAANAPTP
+431 TAAPAVTAANAP
-445 APSAAAPA
+445 APSASAAPA
-453 PAQPSA
+453 ATAP
-459 AAAPAE
+459 AAPSSE
-465 TAAAAPASSA
+465 TAAAAPA
-475 TAAASSPEAASA
+475 AAAQAGA
-487 SAPVASASAPQAA
+487 SAPVSAASAPEA
-500 ASAPVAAAS
+500 ASAPVAAAP
-509 APAAAPKKA
+509 APAAVPKKA
-518 PVVVAPQPPIEE
+518 PVVVAPQPPVED
-530 ESFFSS
+530 ESLFSS

-541 MALGLGGLLVAG
+541 MVLGLGGAAVALLG
-553 LGALAVVRR
+553 GLAVYRR

-594 AGGQSVDTSQHS
+594 AGGQSIDTSQHS

-669 QDAHGFQTV
+669 QDAHGFQTI

-687 AGSPEWAEAAAMGR
+687 AASSEWAEAAAMGR

-706 NPLYLTVQGDAHPA
+706 NPLYLTVQGDGPHEHAA
-720 AEAPAA
+720 AEPVTQGHHTGA
-726 HDHAGTAA
+726 AA

-739 AGVGAMA
+739 AGVGAA
-746 AAEAFQP
+746 AAVEAFKP

-760 RRADD
+760 RRGEE
-765 WTTLSPDLDP
+765 WTTLDPGLDP
-775 SAPSTKAP
+775 SMPSTKAP
-783 QLADLELPLESFP
+783 HLADLELPLESFP
-796 APVAGEP
+796 APAAGEP
-803 ITAPDEAA
+803 ITAPAEAA
-811 DIFKHAEPAAELPQ
+811 AIFQPHAEPEALSPLELPQ
-825 FNAHAGEAYQPVSA
+825 QADFGGHAGEAFQPVSA

-853 NPTPPAAE
+853 NPTPPEAE
-861 AAPAAPAAAAEESLP
+861 AEVEVPAVEEPAPAAVAANSLP
-876 SWAQP
+876 SWAMPAELPEAVPQQL
-881 TDPSQAPM
+881 D
-889 HFEEESHHAEPAHE
+889 AEPQHQEVAVPQPE
-903 INDEPQSAIR
+903 EPLTVMR
-913 LDTNLPHTLSG
+913 LDTNLPHTLSAEG
-924 EHGADGV
+924 GIDGV

>member
-39 AASLLLIQPAAQA
+39 AATLLLIQPTAQA

-65 QPLQADIDLTG
+65 QPLQAEIDLTG

-111 SLVRQS
+111 SLVRQPD
-117 EGNYVVR
+117 GNYVVR

-157 DPVGSRNSPQNFAP
+157 DPVGSSNSTQNFAP

-180 GAAETASSPAT
+180 GAAEPAPAAQPQAAAPAAS
-191 QSQAP
+191 AP
-196 APAAAAQPRPARQA
+196 APARQTRPARQA
-210 ARPQQAAPAAAAAAP
+210 ARPQQAAPAASTAD
-225 NAAPGGSYTVQRGDS
+225 AAPGGSYTVQRGDS

-252 DAVSLD
+252 EAVSLD

-291 ADAQKTSPREARREV
+291 GEAQKVSPREARREV
-306 VAQTSGFAGY
+306 VARTSGFAGY

-350 TPAASGRD
+350 TPAASARD
-358 ELRLSKADRAGK
+358 ELRLSKAERSGK
-370 ANAAARD
+370 AGAAAARD

-383 ERALKDMESRVAQL
+383 ERALKEMESRVAQL

-418 ANAAKPAVGAAPS
+418 ANAARPAAAAPS
-431 TAAPAVAAANAPTP
+431 TAPAVTAGNAPAQAAAASSTP
-445 APSAAAPA
+445 APE
-453 PAQPSA
+453 QPA
-459 AAAPAE
+459 AAAQAE
-465 TAAAAPASSA
+465 TPAASSA
-475 TAAASSPEAASA
+475 TAAASAPAAASA
-487 SAPVASASAPQAA
+487 SAPVAAASAPATA

-518 PVVVAPQPPIEE
+518 PVVVAPPPVEE
-530 ESFFSS
+530 ESFLST

-541 MALGLGGLLVAG
+541 MALGLGGLVIALLGGLV
-553 LGALAVVRR
+553 VYRR
-562 RQQKPEQAH
+562 RQQKPDQAH

-669 QDAHGFQTV
+669 QDAHGFQTI

-687 AGSPEWAEAAAMGR
+687 AGSAEWAEAAAMGR

-706 NPLYLTVQGDAHPA
+706 NPLYLTVQGDGQHAA
-720 AEAPAA
+720 AEAQPAQG
-726 HDHAGTAA
+726 HHAGAA
-734 AAAAL
+734 VAGAAAL
-739 AGVGAMA
+739 AGVGAA
-746 AAEAFQP
+746 VAAEAFSP
-753 TVTGETT
+753 TVTGQTT
-760 RRADD
+760 RRGDD

-783 QLADLELPLESFP
+783 QLADLELPLDSFP
-796 APVAGEP
+796 APAAGEP
-803 ITAPDEAA
+803 ITAPAEAS
-811 DIFKHAEPAAELPQ
+811 DIFKTHAEPEADLPQ
-825 FNAHAGEAYQPVSA
+825 FNAHAGEAYQPVAA

-861 AAPAAPAAAAEESLP
+861 TAAPADAGLP

-881 TDPSQAPM
+881 TDLSQAPM
-889 HFEEESHHAEPAHE
+889 HLDAEPHHAQSAEVA
-903 INDEPQSAIR
+903 NDEPQSAIR

-924 EHGADGV
+924 EGGTDGV

>member
-14 KVRVSQYRRRESSH
+14 KVRVSQYRRRESSY
-28 RSPRWSAVAFA
+28 RRPRWSAVAVA
-39 AASLLLIQPAAQA
+39 AASLLLIQPVAHA

-76 VTAEEAQNLVAKLA
+76 VTSEEAQNLVAKLA

-117 EGNYVVR
+117 DGNYVVR

-157 DPVGSRNSPQNFAP
+157 DPVGSSNTAQNFAP

-180 GAAETASSPAT
+180 GAAEPAAAPAARP
-191 QSQAP
+191 QAAAPAAEAAP
-196 APAAAAQPRPARQA
+196 APQRPARQP
-210 ARPQQAAPAAAAAAP
+210 ARAQRAAPAAASTTP
-225 NAAPGGSYTVQRGDS
+225 DAAPGGAYTVQRGDS

-252 DAVSLD
+252 EAVSLD

-291 ADAQKTSPREARREV
+291 AEAQKVSPRAARREV

-358 ELRLSKADRAGK
+358 ELRLSKADRTGK
-370 ANAAARD
+370 AGAAARD

-383 ERALKDMESRVAQL
+383 ERALKEMESRVAQL
-397 EKNLADMQRLVELKN
+397 EKNLSDMQRLVELKN

-418 ANAAKPAVGAAPS
+418 ANAAKPAASA
-431 TAAPAVAAANAPTP
+431 AAPAVAAANAP
-445 APSAAAPA
+445 ALA
-453 PAQPSA
+453 
-459 AAAPAE
+459 
-465 TAAAAPASSA
+465 
-475 TAAASSPEAASA
+475 AAASSPAPAAAAASA
-487 SAPVASASAPQAA
+487 EGGSTVPASSTVAASAPAAVAASSPVAAASEAAA

-509 APAAAPKKA
+509 TPAVAPKKKA
-518 PVVVAPQPPIEE
+518 PVVVAPPPVQE

-541 MALGLGGLLVAG
+541 MTLGLGGLAIAL
-553 LGALAVVRR
+553 LGGLAVYRR

-669 QDAHGFQTV
+669 QDAHGFQTI

-687 AGSPEWAEAAAMGR
+687 ASSPEWAEAAAMGR

-706 NPLYLTVQGDAHPA
+706 NPLYLTAQGGTHPA
-720 AEAPAA
+720 EEAPAA
-726 HDHAGTAA
+726 LSHAGAVAA
-734 AAAAL
+734 AGAAAL
-739 AGVGAMA
+739 AGVGAA
-746 AAEAFQP
+746 ATAEAFKP

-760 RRADD
+760 RRGDD

-783 QLADLELPLESFP
+783 QLADLDLPLESFP
-796 APVAGEP
+796 APAAGDP
-803 ITAPDEAA
+803 ITAPAEAVEA
-811 DIFKHAEPAAELPQ
+811 FKPHTEPEAELPQ
-825 FNAHAGEAYQPVSA
+825 FNMHAGEAYQPAAA
-839 PPLHMDLSD
+839 PMHMDLSD

-861 AAPAAPAAAAEESLP
+861 AAPQPSAVAAEESLP
-876 SWAQP
+876 AWAQP
-881 TDPSQAPM
+881 MDLSQAPM
-889 HFEEESHHAEPAHE
+889 HLESEPHHAATAQVA
-903 INDEPQSAIR
+903 NDEPQSAIR
-913 LDTNLPHTLSG
+913 LDTNLPHTLSA
-924 EHGADGV
+924 EGATDGV

>member
-1 MLSSFA
+1 M
-7 HYKITES
+7 
-14 KVRVSQYRRRESSH
+14 RVSQYRRRESSH
-28 RSPRWSAVAFA
+28 RSPRWSAVAIA
-39 AASLLLIQPAAQA
+39 AASLLLIQPAAHA

-65 QPLQADIDLTG
+65 QPLQAEIDLSG
-76 VTAEEAQNLVAKLA
+76 VTEEEAQNLVAKLA
-90 APDAYARAGLTYNPI
+90 SPDAYQRAGLTYNPI
-105 VSSLRA
+105 VSTLRA

-117 EGNYVVR
+117 GGSYVVR
-124 LRSTQPVAEPF
+124 VISAQPVAEPF
-135 VDVLVDLNWASG
+135 VDILVDLTWASG
-147 HVSRAYTFLL
+147 RVSRAYTFLL
-157 DPVGSRNSPQNFAP
+157 DPAGSSNTPRNFAP

-180 GAAETASSPAT
+180 GVVDSTPAPVAA
-191 QSQAP
+191 AP
-196 APAAAAQPRPARQA
+196 QAPAAAPRAARPARQA
-210 ARPQQAAPAAAAAAP
+210 AARPQADATAAEPSSGA
-225 NAAPGGSYTVQRGDS
+225 GYTVQRGDS
-240 LYDIASTAAQGQ
+240 LYDVASNAVQGQ
-252 DAVSLD
+252 DGVSLD

-266 NNPNAFIGGN
+266 NNPKAFIGGN
-276 INRLRTGSVLKVPSQ
+276 INRLRTGSVLTVPS
-291 ADAQKTSPREARREV
+291 AAEAQKVSPREARREV

-316 RNRLA
+316 RSRLA

-350 TPAASGRD
+350 TPSASERD
-358 ELRLSKADRAGK
+358 ELRLSKADRTGK
-370 ANAAARD
+370 AAATAGARA

-383 ERALKDMESRVAQL
+383 EHALKEMESRVAQL
-397 EKNLADMQRLVELKN
+397 EKNLSEMQHLIEVKN

-418 ANAAKPAVGAAPS
+418 AAAKPAAGAAPS
-431 TAAPAVAAANAPTP
+431 PATAAPAVTAANAP
-445 APSAAAPA
+445 APSASASAT
-453 PAQPSA
+453 PAQAPA
-459 AAAPAE
+459 AAASSAE
-465 TAAAAPASSA
+465 TASSA
-475 TAAASSPEAASA
+475 TATAGA
-487 SAPVASASAPQAA
+487 SAPAAATPAA
-500 ASAPVAAAS
+500 ASAPVAEAS
-509 APAAAPKKA
+509 APAAAPRKA
-518 PVVVAPQPPIEE
+518 PVVVAPQPPAEE

-541 MALGLGGLLVAG
+541 MALGLGGLVV
-553 LGALAVVRR
+553 ALAGGLAVYRR

-594 AGGQSVDTSQHS
+594 AGGQSIDTSQHS

-669 QDAHGFQTV
+669 QDAHGFQTI

-687 AGSPEWAEAAAMGR
+687 AASPDWAEAAALGR

-706 NPLYLTVQGDAHPA
+706 NPLYLTVQGDGHHEQVA
-720 AEAPAA
+720 ADDR
-726 HDHAGTAA
+726 HGHAGGAVAA
-734 AAAAL
+734 AGAAL
-739 AGVGAMA
+739 AGMGAVAA
-746 AAEAFQP
+746 AAEAFKP

-760 RRADD
+760 RRGEE
-765 WTTLSPDLDP
+765 WTTVDPGMDP
-775 SAPSTKAP
+775 SMPSTKAP

-796 APVAGEP
+796 APAAGEP
-803 ITAPDEAA
+803 ITAPLQAA
-811 DIFKHAEPAAELPQ
+811 EVFQPLAEPEAPPALELPQ
-825 FNAHAGEAYQPVSA
+825 TDFAGHAGEAFQPASV

-853 NPTPPAAE
+853 NPTAPVAETPAVE
-861 AAPAAPAAAAEESLP
+861 PAPAAVAADSLP
-876 SWAQP
+876 AWAQP
-881 TDPSQAPM
+881 ADLPETPVQLDAAPQPQEVIAQQ
-889 HFEEESHHAEPAHE
+889 EEPLTVM
-903 INDEPQSAIR
+903 R
-913 LDTNLPHTLSG
+913 LDTNLPHTLSAEG
-924 EHGADGV
+924 GIDGV

>member
-1 MLSSFA
+1 M
-7 HYKITES
+7 
-14 KVRVSQYRRRESSH
+14 RVSQYRRRESSH
-28 RSPRWSAVAFA
+28 RSPRWSAVAIA
-39 AASLLLIQPAAQA
+39 AASLLLIQPAAHA

-65 QPLQADIDLTG
+65 QPLQAEIDLSG
-76 VTAEEAQNLVAKLA
+76 VTEEEAQNLVAKLA
-90 APDAYARAGLTYNPI
+90 SPDAYQRAGLTYNPI
-105 VSSLRA
+105 VSTLRA

-117 EGNYVVR
+117 GGSYVVR
-124 LRSTQPVAEPF
+124 VISAQPVAEPF
-135 VDVLVDLNWASG
+135 VDILVDLTWASG
-147 HVSRAYTFLL
+147 RVSRAYTFLL
-157 DPVGSRNSPQNFAP
+157 DPAGSSNTPRNFAP

-180 GAAETASSPAT
+180 GVVDSTPAPVAA
-191 QSQAP
+191 AP
-196 APAAAAQPRPARQA
+196 QAPAAAPRAARPARQA
-210 ARPQQAAPAAAAAAP
+210 AARPQADAAAAEPSSGA
-225 NAAPGGSYTVQRGDS
+225 GYTVQRGDS
-240 LYDIASTAAQGQ
+240 LYDVASNAVQGQ
-252 DAVSLD
+252 DGVSLD

-266 NNPNAFIGGN
+266 NNPKAFIGGN
-276 INRLRTGSVLKVPSQ
+276 INRLRTGSVLTVPS
-291 ADAQKTSPREARREV
+291 AAEAQKVSPREARREV

-316 RNRLA
+316 RSRLA

-350 TPAASGRD
+350 TPSASERD
-358 ELRLSKADRAGK
+358 ELRLSKADRTGK
-370 ANAAARD
+370 AAATAGARA

-383 ERALKDMESRVAQL
+383 EHALKEMESRVAQL
-397 EKNLADMQRLVELKN
+397 EKNLSEMQHLIEVKN

-418 ANAAKPAVGAAPS
+418 AAAKPAAGAAPS
-431 TAAPAVAAANAPTP
+431 PATAAPAVTAANAP
-445 APSAAAPA
+445 APSASAT
-453 PAQPSA
+453 PAQAPA
-459 AAAPAE
+459 AAASSAE
-465 TAAAAPASSA
+465 MASSA
-475 TAAASSPEAASA
+475 TATAGA
-487 SAPVASASAPQAA
+487 SAPAAATPAA
-500 ASAPVAAAS
+500 ASAPVAEAS
-509 APAAAPKKA
+509 APAAAPRKA
-518 PVVVAPQPPIEE
+518 PVVVAPQPPAEE

-541 MALGLGGLLVAG
+541 MALGLGGLVV
-553 LGALAVVRR
+553 ALAGGLAVYRR

-594 AGGQSVDTSQHS
+594 AGGQSIDTSQHS

-669 QDAHGFQTV
+669 QDAHGFQTI

-687 AGSPEWAEAAAMGR
+687 AASPDWAEAAALGR

-706 NPLYLTVQGDAHPA
+706 NPLYLTVQGDGHHEQVA
-720 AEAPAA
+720 ADDR
-726 HDHAGTAA
+726 HGHAGGAVAA
-734 AAAAL
+734 AGAAL
-739 AGVGAMA
+739 AGMGAVAA
-746 AAEAFQP
+746 AAEAFKP

-760 RRADD
+760 RRGEE
-765 WTTLSPDLDP
+765 WTTVDPGMDP
-775 SAPSTKAP
+775 SMPSTKAP

-796 APVAGEP
+796 APAAGEP
-803 ITAPDEAA
+803 ITAPLQAA
-811 DIFKHAEPAAELPQ
+811 EVFQPLAEPEAPPALELPQ
-825 FNAHAGEAYQPVSA
+825 TDFAGHAGEAFQPASV

-853 NPTPPAAE
+853 NPTAPVAETPAVEPVPAAV
-861 AAPAAPAAAAEESLP
+861 AADSLP
-876 SWAQP
+876 AWAQP
-881 TDPSQAPM
+881 ADLPETQVQLDAAPQPQEVVAQQ
-889 HFEEESHHAEPAHE
+889 EEPLTVM
-903 INDEPQSAIR
+903 R
-913 LDTNLPHTLSG
+913 LDTNLPHTLSAEG
-924 EHGADGV
+924 GIDGV